1 MEDMERYHIGLD
13 IGTSS
18 VGWAVIG
25 DDFKIKRK
33 KGKNLIGVRL
43 FKEGDT
49 AAERRGFR
57 TQRRRLNRRKWRLK
71 LLEEI
76 FDPYMAEVDEYFFAR
91 LKESNLSPKDSN
103 KKYLGSLLFPDVSDS
118 NFYDKYP
125 TIYHLRRDLME
136 KDKKFDLREIY
147 LAIHHIVKYRGN
159 FLEKV
164 PAKNYKNS
172 GASIGFLLEE
182 VNSLYKDIIGDESVA
197 ILNSGKF
204 EDVEKIILDEETRN
218 LDKQKSVG
226 KLLVEDKKKKNIV
239 TAFSKAILGYKF
251 NIEDLLL
258 IKDSTLIESDKNKK
272 ITFNDENID
281 DIFNELS
288 HSLDDNQ
295 MDLLT
300 KTREIYF
307 KFKLNMIVPTGYT
320 LSESMIEKYEMHKA
334 HLKMYKKFIN
344 TLNAK
349 DRKILKNAYSDYINN
364 EKAKAANA
372 QENFYK
378 TVKKTIKDNNSD
390 TAKKII
396 GLIDE
401 GNFMPKQRTGENSV
415 IPHQIHQIELDRII
429 ENQAKYYPW
438 LAEENPVEKNRKFAK
453 YKLDELVTF
462 RVPYYVGPLVDKTES
477 NKNEKETK
485 FAWMVRKAKGT
496 ITPWNFENLVDRT
509 ESANRFIKRMTSKDT
524 YIIGEDVLPASS
536 LLYEKY
542 KVLNELNN
550 IKVNEK
556 KLDIEQKQ
564 DIYLNL
570 FTTAKNVTKKSLATY
585 LNCST
590 DSISGLSD
598 GEKFN
603 SSLSSYIDLKAILGN
618 IVDDCNKNENLEKI
632 IEYST
637 VFEDGNIYKE
647 KLSEISWLTD
657 EQIEKLSNIHFKGWG
672 RLSKK
677 LLTQI
682 TNENG
687 ERIIDALWNTSNNFM
702 QIINDESIQAK
713 LAEIN
718 SEYTDTDKYDL
729 EDILDKVYTS
739 PQNKKAI
746 RQVMKVVED
755 IEKAMKC
762 EPTSIAI
769 EFTREKRKSK
779 LTNTRYKKISETYE
793 EITDELISEYELG
806 KLQSELD
813 SKANNMRD
821 RYYLYF
827 MQLGRDMYTGEKINI
842 DELHQK
848 YDIDHILPQSFI
860 KDDSL
865 NNRVLTS
872 KGVNI
877 KEKSDKTAADLYA
890 AKMGDFWRKL
900 RKQGLMTEQKY
911 KNLLTRTDSIN
922 KYTKQSFIK
931 RQLVETSQVV
941 KLAANILQDKYS
953 NTKIIEVRARLN
965 SDLRKEYELIKNRE
979 VNDYHHAI
987 DGYLTT
993 FVGQYLY
1000 KVYPKLR
1007 SYFVYDDFKKLD
1019 SNYLKHMDKFNF
1031 IWKLEDKK
1039 AEDVYDNVNNEFIL
1053 NVPKMKDYIQKIYN
1067 YKYMLVSKEVTTESS
1082 AFYKETKY
1090 KAGGMNLIPIKQNKP
1105 INIYGGYKEKRNSY
1119 MMLVKIKKK
1128 KETIYKIVGIPRL
1141 LSDELDRLNTMSEK
1155 QLLLETIA
1163 RTSLSKTEQNFKII
1177 LDKVYYGQLVIDG
1190 NQKYTLGSVIY
1201 KHNAMQ
1207 LHLSKQSLDTL
1218 AVGKNKSREVSDEEL
1233 MAVYKEILLVVNKY
1247 FELYDISKF
1256 RQKLNNGLEIFKE
1269 LPIYNIYENNKIKK
1283 IGKFEVLNRILI
1295 GLHANAARADLSVLG
1310 FKDLGKLQVNGGI
1323 KLSPDAKL
1331 IYQSPTG
1338 IFSRAVRVKDLG

>member
-1 MEDMERYHIGLD
+1 MERYHIGLD

-18 VGWAVIG
+18 IGWAVIG

-49 AAERRGFR
+49 AAERRSFR

-103 KKYLGSLLFPDVSDS
+103 KKYLGSLLFPDISDS

-258 IKDSTLIESDKNKK
+258 IESDEKNKL
-272 ITFNDENID
+272 TFNDENID

-334 HLKMYKKFIN
+334 HLKMYKEFIN

-378 TVKKTIKDNNSD
+378 TIKKTIKDNNSD

-401 GNFMPKQRTGENSV
+401 GNFMPKQRTGENGV
-415 IPHQIHQIELDRII
+415 IPHQLHQIELDRII

-536 LLYEKY
+536 LLYEKF

-550 IKVNEK
+550 IKVNKK
-556 KLDIEQKQ
+556 KLDVEQKQ
-564 DIYLNL
+564 HVYLDL
-570 FTTAKNVTKKSLATY
+570 FTTRKNVTKDNLATS
-585 LNCST
+585 LNC
-590 DSISGLSD
+590 DVESITGLSD
-598 GEKFN
+598 NEKFN

-618 IVDDCNKNENLEKI
+618 AVDDCNKNKDLEKI

-637 VFEDGNIYKE
+637 IFEDGNIYKE

-687 ERIIDALWNTSNNFM
+687 ERIIDALWNTSNNFI
-702 QIINDESIQAK
+702 QIISDESIQAK

-718 SEYTDTDKYDL
+718 GEYADKSNL
-729 EDILDKVYTS
+729 EDILDEAYTS

-762 EPTSIAI
+762 KPTSIAI
-769 EFTREKRKSK
+769 EFTRRKGKSK

-793 EITDELISEYELG
+793 KITDELISEYELG
-806 KLQSELD
+806 KLQSKLD

-821 RYYLYF
+821 IYYLYF

-842 DELHQK
+842 DELHQY
-848 YDIDHILPQSFI
+848 YDIDHIFPRSFI
-860 KDDSL
+860 KDNSL
-865 NNRVLTS
+865 NNRVLTR
-872 KGVNI
+872 
-877 KEKSDKTAADLYA
+877 KEINNNEKADRTAADLYA
-890 AKMGDFWRKL
+890 VKMGDFWRKL
-900 RKQGLMTEQKY
+900 RKQGLITEKKY
-911 KNLLTRTDSIN
+911 KNLLTRTDSID

-941 KLAANILQDKYS
+941 KMAANILQDKYS

-987 DGYLTT
+987 DGYLTI
-993 FVGQYLY
+993 FIGQYLY
-1000 KVYPKLR
+1000 KTYPKLR

-1067 YKYMLVSKEVTTESS
+1067 YKYMLISKEVTTESG

-1177 LDKVYYGQLVIDG
+1177 LDKIYYGQLVIDG

-1207 LHLSKQSLDTL
+1207 LHLSKQALEIL
-1218 AVGKNKSREVSDEEL
+1218 AVGKTKSREVKDEEL
-1233 MAVYKEILLVVNKY
+1233 IAVYEEILLVVNKY

-1256 RQKLNNGLEIFKE
+1256 RQKLNDGLEIFKE

-1295 GLHANAARADLSVLG
+1295 GLHANVARADLSVLG

>member
-1 MEDMERYHIGLD
+1 MILKLRE
-13 IGTSS
+13 
-18 VGWAVIG
+18 
-25 DDFKIKRK
+25 K
-33 KGKNLIGVRL
+33 KGKNLIGTRL
-43 FKEGDT
+43 FKEGNT

-182 VNSLYKDIIGDESVA
+182 VNSLYKDIIGDESVV

-204 EDVEKIILDEETRN
+204 EDVEKIILDEENRN

-239 TAFSKAILGYKF
+239 TAFSKAIFGYKF

-258 IKDSTLIESDKNKK
+258 IENDEKNKL
-272 ITFNDENID
+272 TFNDENID

-288 HSLDDNQ
+288 HSLNDNQ

-334 HLKMYKKFIN
+334 HLKMYKEFIN
-344 TLNAK
+344 TLNTK

-401 GNFMPKQRTGENSV
+401 GNFMPKQRTGENGV
-415 IPHQIHQIELDRII
+415 IPHQLHQIELDRII

-536 LLYEKY
+536 LLYEKF

-550 IKVNEK
+550 IKVNKK
-556 KLDIEQKQ
+556 KLDVEQKQ
-564 DIYLNL
+564 HVYLDL
-570 FTTAKNVTKKSLATY
+570 FTTRKNVTKDNLATS
-585 LNCST
+585 LNC
-590 DSISGLSD
+590 DAGSITGLSD
-598 GEKFN
+598 NEKFN

-618 IVDDCNKNENLEKI
+618 AVDDCNKNEDLEKI

-637 VFEDGNIYKE
+637 IFEDGNIYKE

-687 ERIIDALWNTSNNFM
+687 ERIIDALWNTSNNFI
-702 QIINDESIQAK
+702 QIISDESIQAK

-718 SEYTDTDKYDL
+718 GEYADKSNL
-729 EDILDKVYTS
+729 EDILDEAYTS

-762 EPTSIAI
+762 KPTSIAI
-769 EFTREKRKSK
+769 EFTRRKGKSK
-779 LTNTRYKKISETYE
+779 LTNTRYKKISEAYE
-793 EITDELISEYELG
+793 KITDELISEYELG
-806 KLQSELD
+806 KLQSKLD

-821 RYYLYF
+821 IYYLYF

-842 DELHQK
+842 DELHQY
-848 YDIDHILPQSFI
+848 YDIDHIFPRSFI
-860 KDDSL
+860 KDNSL
-865 NNRVLTS
+865 NNRVLTR
-872 KGVNI
+872 
-877 KEKSDKTAADLYA
+877 KEINNNEKADRTAADLYA
-890 AKMGDFWRKL
+890 VKMGDFWRKL
-900 RKQGLMTEQKY
+900 RKQGLITEKKY
-911 KNLLTRTDSIN
+911 KNLLTRTDSID

-941 KLAANILQDKYS
+941 KMAANILQDKYS

-987 DGYLTT
+987 DGYLTI
-993 FVGQYLY
+993 FIGQYLY
-1000 KVYPKLR
+1000 KTYPKLR

-1067 YKYMLVSKEVTTESS
+1067 YKYMLVSKEVTTESG

-1207 LHLSKQSLDTL
+1207 LHLSKQALEIL
-1218 AVGKNKSREVSDEEL
+1218 AVGKTKSREVKDEEL
-1233 MAVYKEILLVVNKY
+1233 IAVYEEILLVVNKY

-1256 RQKLNNGLEIFKE
+1256 RQKLNDGLEIFKE

-1295 GLHANAARADLSVLG
+1295 GLHANAARVDLSVLG

>member
-1 MEDMERYHIGLD
+1 MERYHIGLD

-18 VGWAVIG
+18 IGWAVIG

-49 AAERRGFR
+49 AAERRSFR

-103 KKYLGSLLFPDVSDS
+103 KKYLGSLLFPDISDS

-258 IKDSTLIESDKNKK
+258 IESDEKNKL
-272 ITFNDENID
+272 TFNDENID

-334 HLKMYKKFIN
+334 HLKMYKEFIN

-378 TVKKTIKDNNSD
+378 TIKKTIKDNNSD

-401 GNFMPKQRTGENSV
+401 GNFMPKQRTGENGV
-415 IPHQIHQIELDRII
+415 IPHQLHQIELDRII

-536 LLYEKY
+536 LLYEKF

-550 IKVNEK
+550 IKVNKK
-556 KLDIEQKQ
+556 KLDVEQKQ
-564 DIYLNL
+564 HVYLDL
-570 FTTAKNVTKKSLATY
+570 FTTRKNVTKDNLATS
-585 LNCST
+585 LNC
-590 DSISGLSD
+590 DVESITGLSD
-598 GEKFN
+598 NEKFN

-618 IVDDCNKNENLEKI
+618 AVDDCNKNKDLEKI

-637 VFEDGNIYKE
+637 IFEDGNIYKE

-687 ERIIDALWNTSNNFM
+687 ERIIDALWNTSNNFI
-702 QIINDESIQAK
+702 QIISDESIQAK

-718 SEYTDTDKYDL
+718 GEYADKSNL
-729 EDILDKVYTS
+729 EDILDEAYTS

-762 EPTSIAI
+762 KPTSIAI
-769 EFTREKRKSK
+769 EFTRRKGKSK

-793 EITDELISEYELG
+793 KITDELISEYELG
-806 KLQSELD
+806 KLQSKLD

-821 RYYLYF
+821 IYYLYF

-842 DELHQK
+842 DELHQY
-848 YDIDHILPQSFI
+848 YDIDHIFPRSFI
-860 KDDSL
+860 KDNSL
-865 NNRVLTS
+865 NNRVLTR
-872 KGVNI
+872 
-877 KEKSDKTAADLYA
+877 KEINNNEKADRTAADLYA
-890 AKMGDFWRKL
+890 VKMGDFWRKL
-900 RKQGLMTEQKY
+900 RKQGLITEKKY
-911 KNLLTRTDSIN
+911 KNLLTRTDSID

-941 KLAANILQDKYS
+941 KMAANILQDKYS

-987 DGYLTT
+987 DGYLTI
-993 FVGQYLY
+993 FIGQYLY
-1000 KVYPKLR
+1000 KTYPKLR

-1067 YKYMLVSKEVTTESS
+1067 YKYMLISKEVTTESG

-1090 KAGGMNLIPIKQNKP
+1090 KAGGVNLIPIKQNKP

-1177 LDKVYYGQLVIDG
+1177 LDKIYYGQLVIDG

-1207 LHLSKQSLDTL
+1207 LHLSKQALEIL
-1218 AVGKNKSREVSDEEL
+1218 AVGKTKSREVKDEEL
-1233 MAVYKEILLVVNKY
+1233 IAVYEEILLVVNKY

-1256 RQKLNNGLEIFKE
+1256 RQKLNDGLEIFKE

-1338 IFSRAVRVKDLG
+1338 IFSRAVRVKDLGWLIFKNKK

>member
-18 VGWAVIG
+18 IGWAVIG

-334 HLKMYKKFIN
+334 HLKMYKEFIN

-390 TAKKII
+390 MAKKII

-401 GNFMPKQRTGENSV
+401 GNFMPKQRTGENGV
-415 IPHQIHQIELDRII
+415 IPHQLHQIELDRII

-536 LLYEKY
+536 LLYEKF

-550 IKVNEK
+550 IKVNKK
-556 KLDIEQKQ
+556 KLDVEQKQ
-564 DIYLNL
+564 HVYLDL
-570 FTTAKNVTKKSLATY
+570 FTTRKNVTKDNLATS
-585 LNCST
+585 LNC
-590 DSISGLSD
+590 DVESITGLSD
-598 GEKFN
+598 NEKFN

-618 IVDDCNKNENLEKI
+618 AVDDCNKNKDLEKI

-637 VFEDGNIYKE
+637 IFEDGNIYKE

-687 ERIIDALWNTSNNFM
+687 ERIIDALWNTSNNFI
-702 QIINDESIQAK
+702 QIISDESIQAK

-718 SEYTDTDKYDL
+718 GEYADKSNL
-729 EDILDKVYTS
+729 EDILDEAYTS

-762 EPTSIAI
+762 KPTSIAI
-769 EFTREKRKSK
+769 EFTRRKGKSK

-793 EITDELISEYELG
+793 KITDELISEYELG
-806 KLQSELD
+806 KLQSKLD

-821 RYYLYF
+821 IYYLYF

-842 DELHQK
+842 DELHQY
-848 YDIDHILPQSFI
+848 YDIDHIFPRSFI
-860 KDDSL
+860 KDNSL
-865 NNRVLTS
+865 NNRVLTR
-872 KGVNI
+872 
-877 KEKSDKTAADLYA
+877 KEINNNEKADRTAADLYA
-890 AKMGDFWRKL
+890 VKMGDFWRKL
-900 RKQGLMTEQKY
+900 RKQGLITEKKY
-911 KNLLTRTDSIN
+911 KNLLTRTDSID

-941 KLAANILQDKYS
+941 KMVANILQDKYS

-987 DGYLTT
+987 DGYLTI
-993 FVGQYLY
+993 FIGQYLY
-1000 KVYPKLR
+1000 KTYPKLR

-1067 YKYMLVSKEVTTESS
+1067 YKYMLISKEVTTESG

-1177 LDKVYYGQLVIDG
+1177 LDKIYYGQLVIDG

-1207 LHLSKQSLDTL
+1207 LHLSKQALEIL
-1218 AVGKNKSREVSDEEL
+1218 AVWKTKSREVKDEEL
-1233 MAVYKEILLVVNKY
+1233 IAVYEEILLVVNKY

-1256 RQKLNNGLEIFKE
+1256 RQKLNDGLEIFKE

>member
-1 MEDMERYHIGLD
+1 MERYHIGLD

-18 VGWAVIG
+18 IGWAVIG

-49 AAERRGFR
+49 AAERRSFR

-103 KKYLGSLLFPDVSDS
+103 KKYLGSLLFPDISDS

-258 IKDSTLIESDKNKK
+258 IESDEKNKL
-272 ITFNDENID
+272 TFNDENID

-334 HLKMYKKFIN
+334 HLKMYKEFIN

-378 TVKKTIKDNNSD
+378 TIKKTIKDNNSD

-401 GNFMPKQRTGENSV
+401 GNFMPKQRTGENGV
-415 IPHQIHQIELDRII
+415 IPHQLHQIELDRII

-536 LLYEKY
+536 LLYEKF

-550 IKVNEK
+550 IKVNKK
-556 KLDIEQKQ
+556 KLDVEQKQ
-564 DIYLNL
+564 HVYLDL
-570 FTTAKNVTKKSLATY
+570 FTTRKNVTKDNLATS
-585 LNCST
+585 LNC
-590 DSISGLSD
+590 DVESITGLSD
-598 GEKFN
+598 NEKFN

-618 IVDDCNKNENLEKI
+618 AVDDCNKNKDLEKI

-637 VFEDGNIYKE
+637 IFEDGNIYKE

-687 ERIIDALWNTSNNFM
+687 ERIIDALWNTSNNFI
-702 QIINDESIQAK
+702 QIISDESIQAK

-718 SEYTDTDKYDL
+718 GEYADKSNL
-729 EDILDKVYTS
+729 EDILDEAYTS

-762 EPTSIAI
+762 KPTSIAI
-769 EFTREKRKSK
+769 EFTRRKGKSK

-793 EITDELISEYELG
+793 KITDELISEYELG
-806 KLQSELD
+806 KLQSKLD

-821 RYYLYF
+821 IYYLYF

-842 DELHQK
+842 DELHQY
-848 YDIDHILPQSFI
+848 YDIDHIFPRSFI
-860 KDDSL
+860 KDNSL
-865 NNRVLTS
+865 NNRVLTR
-872 KGVNI
+872 
-877 KEKSDKTAADLYA
+877 KEINNNEKADRTAADLYA
-890 AKMGDFWRKL
+890 VKMGDFWRKL
-900 RKQGLMTEQKY
+900 RKQGLITEKKY
-911 KNLLTRTDSIN
+911 KNLLTRTDSID

-941 KLAANILQDKYS
+941 KMAANILQDKYS

-965 SDLRKEYELIKNRE
+965 SDLRKEYELIKNRK

-987 DGYLTT
+987 DGYLTI
-993 FVGQYLY
+993 FIGQYLY
-1000 KVYPKLR
+1000 KTYPKLR

-1067 YKYMLVSKEVTTESS
+1067 YKYMLISKEVTTESG

-1177 LDKVYYGQLVIDG
+1177 LDKIYYGQLVIDG

-1207 LHLSKQSLDTL
+1207 LHLSKQALEIL
-1218 AVGKNKSREVSDEEL
+1218 AVGKTKSREVKDEEL
-1233 MAVYKEILLVVNKY
+1233 IAVYEEILLVVNKY

-1256 RQKLNNGLEIFKE
+1256 RQKLNDGLEIFKE

>member
-1 MEDMERYHIGLD
+1 MERYHIGLD

-18 VGWAVIG
+18 IGWAVIG

-49 AAERRGFR
+49 AAERRSFR

-103 KKYLGSLLFPDVSDS
+103 KKYLGSLLFPDISDS

-258 IKDSTLIESDKNKK
+258 IESDEKNKL
-272 ITFNDENID
+272 TFNDENID

-334 HLKMYKKFIN
+334 HLKMYKEFIN

-378 TVKKTIKDNNSD
+378 TIKKTIKDNNSD

-401 GNFMPKQRTGENSV
+401 GNFMLKQRTGENGV
-415 IPHQIHQIELDRII
+415 IPHQLHQIELDRII

-536 LLYEKY
+536 LLYEKF

-550 IKVNEK
+550 IKVNKK
-556 KLDIEQKQ
+556 KLDVEQKQ
-564 DIYLNL
+564 HVYLDL
-570 FTTAKNVTKKSLATY
+570 FTTRKNVTKDNLATS
-585 LNCST
+585 LNC
-590 DSISGLSD
+590 DVESITGLSD
-598 GEKFN
+598 NEKFN

-618 IVDDCNKNENLEKI
+618 AVDDCNKNKDLEKI

-637 VFEDGNIYKE
+637 IFEDGNIYKE

-687 ERIIDALWNTSNNFM
+687 ERIIDALWNTSNNFI
-702 QIINDESIQAK
+702 QIISDESIQVK

-718 SEYTDTDKYDL
+718 GEYADKSNL
-729 EDILDKVYTS
+729 EDILDEAYTS

-762 EPTSIAI
+762 KPTSIAI
-769 EFTREKRKSK
+769 EFTRRKGKSK

-793 EITDELISEYELG
+793 KITDELISEYELG
-806 KLQSELD
+806 KLQSKLD

-821 RYYLYF
+821 IYYLYF

-842 DELHQK
+842 DELHQY
-848 YDIDHILPQSFI
+848 YDIDHIFPRSFI
-860 KDDSL
+860 KDNSL
-865 NNRVLTS
+865 NNRVLTR
-872 KGVNI
+872 
-877 KEKSDKTAADLYA
+877 KEINNNEKADRTAADLYA
-890 AKMGDFWRKL
+890 VKMGDFWRKL
-900 RKQGLMTEQKY
+900 RKQGLITEKKY
-911 KNLLTRTDSIN
+911 KNLLTRTDSID

-941 KLAANILQDKYS
+941 KMAANILQDKYS

-987 DGYLTT
+987 DGYLTI
-993 FVGQYLY
+993 FIGQYLY
-1000 KVYPKLR
+1000 KTYPKLR

-1067 YKYMLVSKEVTTESS
+1067 YKYMLISKEVTTESG

-1177 LDKVYYGQLVIDG
+1177 LDKIYYGQLVIDG

-1207 LHLSKQSLDTL
+1207 LHLSKQALEIL
-1218 AVGKNKSREVSDEEL
+1218 AVGKTKSREVKDEEL
-1233 MAVYKEILLVVNKY
+1233 IAVYEEILLVVNKY

-1256 RQKLNNGLEIFKE
+1256 RQKLNDGLEIFKE

>member
-1 MEDMERYHIGLD
+1 MERYHIGLD

-18 VGWAVIG
+18 IGWAVIG

-33 KGKNLIGVRL
+33 KGKNLIGTRL
-43 FKEGDT
+43 FKEGNT

-182 VNSLYKDIIGDESVA
+182 VNSLYKDIIGDESVV

-204 EDVEKIILDEETRN
+204 EDVEKIILDEENRN

-239 TAFSKAILGYKF
+239 TAFSKAIFGYKF

-258 IKDSTLIESDKNKK
+258 IENDEKNKL
-272 ITFNDENID
+272 TFNDENID

-288 HSLDDNQ
+288 HSLNDNQ

-334 HLKMYKKFIN
+334 HLKMYKEFIN
-344 TLNAK
+344 TLNTK

-401 GNFMPKQRTGENSV
+401 GNFMPKQRTGENGV
-415 IPHQIHQIELDRII
+415 IPHQLHQIELDRII

-536 LLYEKY
+536 LLYEKF

-550 IKVNEK
+550 IKVNKK
-556 KLDIEQKQ
+556 KLDVEQKQ
-564 DIYLNL
+564 HVYLDL
-570 FTTAKNVTKKSLATY
+570 FTTRKNVTKDNLATS
-585 LNCST
+585 LNC
-590 DSISGLSD
+590 DAGSITGLSD
-598 GEKFN
+598 NEKFN

-618 IVDDCNKNENLEKI
+618 AVDDCNKNEDLEKI

-637 VFEDGNIYKE
+637 IFEDGNIYKE

-657 EQIEKLSNIHFKGWG
+657 EQIENLSNIHFKGWG

-687 ERIIDALWNTSNNFM
+687 ERIIDALWNTSNNFI
-702 QIINDESIQAK
+702 QIISDESIQAK

-718 SEYTDTDKYDL
+718 GEYADKSNL
-729 EDILDKVYTS
+729 EDILDEAYTS

-762 EPTSIAI
+762 KPTSIAI
-769 EFTREKRKSK
+769 EFTRRKGKSK
-779 LTNTRYKKISETYE
+779 LTNTRYKKISEAYE
-793 EITDELISEYELG
+793 KITDELISEYELG
-806 KLQSELD
+806 KLQSKLD

-821 RYYLYF
+821 IYYLYF

-842 DELHQK
+842 DELHQY
-848 YDIDHILPQSFI
+848 YDIDHIFPRSFI
-860 KDDSL
+860 KDNSL
-865 NNRVLTS
+865 NNRVLTR
-872 KGVNI
+872 
-877 KEKSDKTAADLYA
+877 KEINNNEKADRTAADLYA
-890 AKMGDFWRKL
+890 VKMGDFWRKL
-900 RKQGLMTEQKY
+900 RKQGLITEKKY
-911 KNLLTRTDSIN
+911 KNLLTRTDSID

-941 KLAANILQDKYS
+941 KMAANILQDKYS

-987 DGYLTT
+987 DGYLTI
-993 FVGQYLY
+993 FIGQYLY
-1000 KVYPKLR
+1000 KTYPKLR

-1067 YKYMLVSKEVTTESS
+1067 YKYMLVSKEVTTESG

-1207 LHLSKQSLDTL
+1207 LHLSKQALEIL
-1218 AVGKNKSREVSDEEL
+1218 AVGKTKSREVKDEEL
-1233 MAVYKEILLVVNKY
+1233 IAVYEEILLVVNKY

-1256 RQKLNNGLEIFKE
+1256 RQKLNDGLEIFKE

-1295 GLHANAARADLSVLG
+1295 GLHANAARVDLSVLG

>member
-18 VGWAVIG
+18 IGWAVIG

-49 AAERRGFR
+49 AAERRSFR

-103 KKYLGSLLFPDVSDS
+103 KKYLGSLLFPDISDS

-258 IKDSTLIESDKNKK
+258 IESDEKNKL
-272 ITFNDENID
+272 TFNDENID

-334 HLKMYKKFIN
+334 HLKMYKEFIN

-378 TVKKTIKDNNSD
+378 TIKKTIKDNNSD

-401 GNFMPKQRTGENSV
+401 GNFMPKQRTGENGV
-415 IPHQIHQIELDRII
+415 IPHQLHQIELDRII

-536 LLYEKY
+536 LLYEKF

-550 IKVNEK
+550 IKVNKK
-556 KLDIEQKQ
+556 KLDVEQKQ
-564 DIYLNL
+564 HVYLDL
-570 FTTAKNVTKKSLATY
+570 FTTRKNVTKDNLATS
-585 LNCST
+585 LNC
-590 DSISGLSD
+590 DVESITGLSD
-598 GEKFN
+598 NEKFN

-618 IVDDCNKNENLEKI
+618 AVDDCNKNKDLEKI

-637 VFEDGNIYKE
+637 IFEDGNIYKE

-687 ERIIDALWNTSNNFM
+687 ERIIDALWNTSNNFI
-702 QIINDESIQAK
+702 QIISDESIQAK

-718 SEYTDTDKYDL
+718 GEYADKSNL
-729 EDILDKVYTS
+729 EDILDEAYTS

-762 EPTSIAI
+762 KPTSIAI
-769 EFTREKRKSK
+769 EFTRRKGKSK

-793 EITDELISEYELG
+793 KITDELISEYELG
-806 KLQSELD
+806 KLQSKLD

-821 RYYLYF
+821 IYYLYF

-842 DELHQK
+842 DELHQY
-848 YDIDHILPQSFI
+848 YDIDHIFPRSFI
-860 KDDSL
+860 KDNSL
-865 NNRVLTS
+865 NNRVLTR
-872 KGVNI
+872 
-877 KEKSDKTAADLYA
+877 KEINNNEKADRTAADLYA
-890 AKMGDFWRKL
+890 VKMGDFWRKL
-900 RKQGLMTEQKY
+900 RKQGLITEKKY
-911 KNLLTRTDSIN
+911 KNLLTRTDSID

-941 KLAANILQDKYS
+941 KMAANILQDKYS

-987 DGYLTT
+987 DGYLTI
-993 FVGQYLY
+993 FIGQYLY
-1000 KVYPKLR
+1000 KTYPKLR

-1067 YKYMLVSKEVTTESS
+1067 YKYMLISKEVTTESG

-1177 LDKVYYGQLVIDG
+1177 LDKIYYGQLVIDG

-1207 LHLSKQSLDTL
+1207 LHLSKQALEIL
-1218 AVGKNKSREVSDEEL
+1218 AVGKTKSREVKDE
-1233 MAVYKEILLVVNKY
+1233 
-1247 FELYDISKF
+1247 
-1256 RQKLNNGLEIFKE
+1256 G
-1269 LPIYNIYENNKIKK
+1269 
-1283 IGKFEVLNRILI
+1283 
-1295 GLHANAARADLSVLG
+1295 
-1310 FKDLGKLQVNGGI
+1310 
-1323 KLSPDAKL
+1323 
-1331 IYQSPTG
+1331 
-1338 IFSRAVRVKDLG
+1338 

>member
-18 VGWAVIG
+18 IGWAVIG

-33 KGKNLIGVRL
+33 KGKNLIGTRL
-43 FKEGDT
+43 FKEGNT

-182 VNSLYKDIIGDESVA
+182 VNSLYKDIIGDESVV

-204 EDVEKIILDEETRN
+204 EDVEKIILDEENRN

-239 TAFSKAILGYKF
+239 TAFSKAIFGYKF

-258 IKDSTLIESDKNKK
+258 IENDEKNKL
-272 ITFNDENID
+272 TFNDENID

-288 HSLDDNQ
+288 HSLNDNQ

-334 HLKMYKKFIN
+334 HLKMYKEFIN
-344 TLNAK
+344 TLNTK

-401 GNFMPKQRTGENSV
+401 GNFMPKQRTGENGV
-415 IPHQIHQIELDRII
+415 IPHQLHQIELDRII

-536 LLYEKY
+536 LLYEKF

-550 IKVNEK
+550 IKVNKK
-556 KLDIEQKQ
+556 KLDVEQKQ
-564 DIYLNL
+564 HVYLDL
-570 FTTAKNVTKKSLATY
+570 FTTRKNVTKDNLATS
-585 LNCST
+585 LNC
-590 DSISGLSD
+590 DAGSITGLSD
-598 GEKFN
+598 NEKFN

-618 IVDDCNKNENLEKI
+618 AVDDCNKNEDLEKI

-637 VFEDGNIYKE
+637 IFEDGNIYKE

-687 ERIIDALWNTSNNFM
+687 ERIIDALWNTSNNFI
-702 QIINDESIQAK
+702 QIISDESIQAK

-718 SEYTDTDKYDL
+718 GEYADKSNL
-729 EDILDKVYTS
+729 EDILDEAYTS

-762 EPTSIAI
+762 KPTSIAI
-769 EFTREKRKSK
+769 EFTRRKGKSK
-779 LTNTRYKKISETYE
+779 LTNTRYKKISEAYE
-793 EITDELISEYELG
+793 KITDELISEYELG
-806 KLQSELD
+806 KLQSKLD

-821 RYYLYF
+821 IYYLYF

-842 DELHQK
+842 DELHQY
-848 YDIDHILPQSFI
+848 YDIDHIFPRSFI
-860 KDDSL
+860 KDNSL
-865 NNRVLTS
+865 NNRVLTR
-872 KGVNI
+872 KKINNN
-877 KEKSDKTAADLYA
+877 EKADRTAADLYA
-890 AKMGDFWRKL
+890 VKMGDFWRKL
-900 RKQGLMTEQKY
+900 RKQGLITEKKY
-911 KNLLTRTDSIN
+911 KNLLTRTDSID

-941 KLAANILQDKYS
+941 KMAANILQDKYS

-987 DGYLTT
+987 DGYLTI
-993 FVGQYLY
+993 FIGQYLY
-1000 KVYPKLR
+1000 KTYPKLR

-1067 YKYMLVSKEVTTESS
+1067 YKYMLVSKEVTTESG

-1207 LHLSKQSLDTL
+1207 LHLSKQALEIL
-1218 AVGKNKSREVSDEEL
+1218 AVGKTKSREVKDEEL
-1233 MAVYKEILLVVNKY
+1233 IAVYEEILLVVNKY

-1256 RQKLNNGLEIFKE
+1256 RQKLNDGLEIFKE

-1295 GLHANAARADLSVLG
+1295 GLHANAARVDLSVLG

>member
-1 MEDMERYHIGLD
+1 MERYHIGLD

-18 VGWAVIG
+18 IGWAVIG

-49 AAERRGFR
+49 AAERRSFR

-103 KKYLGSLLFPDVSDS
+103 KKYLGSLLFPDISDS

-258 IKDSTLIESDKNKK
+258 IESDEKNKL
-272 ITFNDENID
+272 TFNDENID

-334 HLKMYKKFIN
+334 HLKMYKEFIN

-378 TVKKTIKDNNSD
+378 TIKKTIKDNNSD

-401 GNFMPKQRTGENSV
+401 GNFMPKQRTGENGV
-415 IPHQIHQIELDRII
+415 IPHQLHQIELDRII

-536 LLYEKY
+536 LLYEKF

-550 IKVNEK
+550 IKVNKK
-556 KLDIEQKQ
+556 KLDVEQKQ
-564 DIYLNL
+564 HVYLDL
-570 FTTAKNVTKKSLATY
+570 FTTRKNVTKDNLATS
-585 LNCST
+585 LNC
-590 DSISGLSD
+590 DVESITGLSD
-598 GEKFN
+598 NEKFN
-603 SSLSSYIDLKAILGN
+603 SSLSSYIDLKVILGN
-618 IVDDCNKNENLEKI
+618 AVDDCNKNKDLEKI

-637 VFEDGNIYKE
+637 IFEDGNIYKE

-687 ERIIDALWNTSNNFM
+687 ERIIDALWNTSNNFI
-702 QIINDESIQAK
+702 QIISDESIQAK

-718 SEYTDTDKYDL
+718 GEYADKSNL
-729 EDILDKVYTS
+729 EDILDEAYTS

-762 EPTSIAI
+762 KPTSIAI
-769 EFTREKRKSK
+769 EFTRRKGKSK

-793 EITDELISEYELG
+793 KITDELISEYELG
-806 KLQSELD
+806 KLQSKLD

-821 RYYLYF
+821 IYYLYF

-842 DELHQK
+842 DELHQY
-848 YDIDHILPQSFI
+848 YDIDHIFPRSFI
-860 KDDSL
+860 KDNSL
-865 NNRVLTS
+865 NNRVLTR
-872 KGVNI
+872 
-877 KEKSDKTAADLYA
+877 KEINNNEKADRTAADLYA
-890 AKMGDFWRKL
+890 VKMGDFWRKL
-900 RKQGLMTEQKY
+900 RKQGLITEKKY
-911 KNLLTRTDSIN
+911 KNLLTRTDSID

-941 KLAANILQDKYS
+941 KMAANILQDKYS

-987 DGYLTT
+987 DGYLTI
-993 FVGQYLY
+993 FIGQYLY
-1000 KVYPKLR
+1000 KTYPKLR

-1067 YKYMLVSKEVTTESS
+1067 YKYMLISKEVTTESG

-1177 LDKVYYGQLVIDG
+1177 LDKIYYGQLVIDG

-1207 LHLSKQSLDTL
+1207 LHLSKQALEIL
-1218 AVGKNKSREVSDEEL
+1218 AVGKTKSREVKDEEL
-1233 MAVYKEILLVVNKY
+1233 IAVYEEILLVVNKY

-1256 RQKLNNGLEIFKE
+1256 RQKLNDGLEIFKE

>member
-1 MEDMERYHIGLD
+1 MERYHIGLD

-18 VGWAVIG
+18 IGWAVIG

-49 AAERRGFR
+49 AAERRSFR

-103 KKYLGSLLFPDVSDS
+103 KKYLGSLLFPDISDS

-258 IKDSTLIESDKNKK
+258 IESDEKNKL
-272 ITFNDENID
+272 TFNDENID

-334 HLKMYKKFIN
+334 HLKMYKEFIN

-378 TVKKTIKDNNSD
+378 TIKKTIKDNNSD

-401 GNFMPKQRTGENSV
+401 GNFMPKQRTGENGV
-415 IPHQIHQIELDRII
+415 IPHQLHQIELDRII

-536 LLYEKY
+536 LLYEKF

-550 IKVNEK
+550 IKVNKK
-556 KLDIEQKQ
+556 KLDVEQKQ
-564 DIYLNL
+564 HVYLDL
-570 FTTAKNVTKKSLATY
+570 FTTRKNVTKDNLATS
-585 LNCST
+585 LNC
-590 DSISGLSD
+590 DVESITGLSD
-598 GEKFN
+598 NEKFN

-618 IVDDCNKNENLEKI
+618 AVDDCNKNKDLEKI

-637 VFEDGNIYKE
+637 IFEDGNIYKE

-687 ERIIDALWNTSNNFM
+687 ERIIDALWNTSNNFI
-702 QIINDESIQAK
+702 QIISDESIQAK

-718 SEYTDTDKYDL
+718 GEYADKSNL
-729 EDILDKVYTS
+729 EDILDEAYTS

-762 EPTSIAI
+762 KPTSIAI
-769 EFTREKRKSK
+769 EFTRRKGKSK

-793 EITDELISEYELG
+793 KITDELISEYELG
-806 KLQSELD
+806 KLQSKLD

-821 RYYLYF
+821 IYYLYF

-842 DELHQK
+842 DELHQY
-848 YDIDHILPQSFI
+848 YDIDHIFPRSFI
-860 KDDSL
+860 KDNSL
-865 NNRVLTS
+865 NNRVLTR
-872 KGVNI
+872 
-877 KEKSDKTAADLYA
+877 KEINNNEKADRTAADLYA
-890 AKMGDFWRKL
+890 VKMGDFWRKL
-900 RKQGLMTEQKY
+900 RKQGLITEKKY
-911 KNLLTRTDSIN
+911 KNLLTRTDSID

-941 KLAANILQDKYS
+941 KMAANILQDKYS

-987 DGYLTT
+987 DGYLTI
-993 FVGQYLY
+993 FIGQYLY
-1000 KVYPKLR
+1000 KTYPKLR

-1067 YKYMLVSKEVTTESS
+1067 YKYMLISKEVTTESG

-1105 INIYGGYKEKRNSY
+1105 INIYGGYEEKRNSY

-1177 LDKVYYGQLVIDG
+1177 LDKIYYGQLVIDG

-1207 LHLSKQSLDTL
+1207 LHLSKQALEIL
-1218 AVGKNKSREVSDEEL
+1218 AVGKTKSREVKDEEL
-1233 MAVYKEILLVVNKY
+1233 IAVYEEILLVVNKY

-1256 RQKLNNGLEIFKE
+1256 RQKLNDGLEIFKE

>member
-1 MEDMERYHIGLD
+1 MERYHIGLD

-18 VGWAVIG
+18 IGWAVIG

-49 AAERRGFR
+49 AAERRSFR

-103 KKYLGSLLFPDVSDS
+103 KKYLGSLLFPDISDS

-258 IKDSTLIESDKNKK
+258 IESDEKNKL
-272 ITFNDENID
+272 TFNDENID

-334 HLKMYKKFIN
+334 HLKMYKEFIN

-378 TVKKTIKDNNSD
+378 TIKKTIKDNNSD

-401 GNFMPKQRTGENSV
+401 GNFMPKQRTGENGV
-415 IPHQIHQIELDRII
+415 IPHQLHQIELDRII

-438 LAEENPVEKNRKFAK
+438 LAEENPVEKNREFAK

-536 LLYEKY
+536 LLYEKF

-550 IKVNEK
+550 IKVNKK
-556 KLDIEQKQ
+556 KLDVEQKQ
-564 DIYLNL
+564 HVYLDL
-570 FTTAKNVTKKSLATY
+570 FTTRKNVTKDNLATS
-585 LNCST
+585 LNC
-590 DSISGLSD
+590 DVESITGLSD
-598 GEKFN
+598 NEKFN

-618 IVDDCNKNENLEKI
+618 AVDDCNKNKDLEKI

-637 VFEDGNIYKE
+637 IFEDGNIYKE

-687 ERIIDALWNTSNNFM
+687 ERIIDALWNTSNNFI
-702 QIINDESIQAK
+702 QIISDESIQAK

-718 SEYTDTDKYDL
+718 GEYADKSNL
-729 EDILDKVYTS
+729 EDILDEAYTS

-762 EPTSIAI
+762 KPTSIAI
-769 EFTREKRKSK
+769 EFTRRKGKSK

-793 EITDELISEYELG
+793 KITDELISEYELG
-806 KLQSELD
+806 KLQSKLD

-821 RYYLYF
+821 IYYLYF

-842 DELHQK
+842 DELHQY
-848 YDIDHILPQSFI
+848 YDIDHIFPRSFI
-860 KDDSL
+860 KDNSL
-865 NNRVLTS
+865 NNRVLTR
-872 KGVNI
+872 
-877 KEKSDKTAADLYA
+877 KEINNNEKADRTAADLYA
-890 AKMGDFWRKL
+890 VKMGDFWRKL
-900 RKQGLMTEQKY
+900 RKQGLITEKKY
-911 KNLLTRTDSIN
+911 KNLLTRTDSID

-941 KLAANILQDKYS
+941 KMAANILQDKYS

-987 DGYLTT
+987 DGYLTI
-993 FVGQYLY
+993 FIGQYLY
-1000 KVYPKLR
+1000 KTYPKLR

-1067 YKYMLVSKEVTTESS
+1067 YKYMLISKEVTTESG

-1177 LDKVYYGQLVIDG
+1177 LDKIYYGQLVIDG

-1207 LHLSKQSLDTL
+1207 LHLSKQALEIL
-1218 AVGKNKSREVSDEEL
+1218 AVGKTKSREVKDEEL
-1233 MAVYKEILLVVNKY
+1233 IAVYEEILLVVNKY

-1256 RQKLNNGLEIFKE
+1256 RQKLNDGLEIFKE

>member
-18 VGWAVIG
+18 IGWAVIG
-25 DDFKIKRK
+25 DNFKIKRK
-33 KGKNLIGVRL
+33 KGKNLIGTRL
-43 FKEGDT
+43 FNEGAT

-91 LKESNLSPKDSN
+91 LKSSNLSPKDSN

-182 VNSLYKDIIGDESVA
+182 VNSLYKDIIGDESIA
-197 ILNSGKF
+197 ILNSEKF

-239 TAFSKAILGYKF
+239 TAFSKAIFGYKF

-258 IKDSTLIESDKNKK
+258 IENDEKNKL
-272 ITFNDENID
+272 TFNDENID

-288 HSLDDNQ
+288 HSLDDKQ

-334 HLKMYKKFIN
+334 HLKMYKEFIN
-344 TLNAK
+344 TLNTK
-349 DRKILKNAYSDYINN
+349 DRKILKNAYSDYINT

-378 TVKKTIKDNNSD
+378 TVKKIIKDNNSD

-396 GLIDE
+396 VLIDE
-401 GNFMPKQRTGENSV
+401 GNFMPKQRTGENGV
-415 IPHQIHQIELDRII
+415 IPHQLHQIELDRII

-438 LAEENPVEKNRKFAK
+438 LAEANPVEKNRKFAK

-462 RVPYYVGPLVDKTES
+462 RVPYYVGPLIDKTES

-550 IKVNEK
+550 IKVNKK
-556 KLDIEQKQ
+556 KLDVEQKQ
-564 DIYLNL
+564 HVYLDL
-570 FTTAKNVTKKSLATY
+570 FTTRKNVTKDDLATS
-585 LNCST
+585 LNCDVESITGLT
-590 DSISGLSD
+590 DNK
-598 GEKFN
+598 KFN

-618 IVDDCNKNENLEKI
+618 IVDDYSKNEDLEKI

-637 VFEDGNIYKE
+637 IFEDGNIYKE

-677 LLTQI
+677 LLIQI
-682 TNENG
+682 TNDNG

-702 QIINDESIQAK
+702 QIISDESIQAK

-718 SEYTDTDKYDL
+718 GKYAGKSDL
-729 EDILDKVYTS
+729 EDILSEAYTS

-755 IEKAMKC
+755 IEKAMQC
-762 EPTSIAI
+762 EPTSISI
-769 EFTREKRKSK
+769 EFTRKKQKSR
-779 LTNTRYKKISETYE
+779 LTNTRYKKISDVYE
-793 EITDELISEYELG
+793 KIADEVISEYELR

-813 SKANNMRD
+813 SNANNMRD

-842 DELHQK
+842 DELHQR

-860 KDDSL
+860 KDDSI
-865 NNRVLTS
+865 NNRVLTR
-872 KGVNI
+872 KDVNN

-890 AKMGDFWRKL
+890 VEMSDFWRKL
-900 RKQGLMTEQKY
+900 RKQGLITEQKY
-911 KNLLTRTDSIN
+911 KNLLTKSDSID
-922 KYTKQSFIK
+922 KYAKKGFIK

-941 KLAANILQDKYS
+941 KLVANILQDKYS
-953 NTKIIEVRARLN
+953 DTKIIEVRAKLN
-965 SDLRKEYELIKNRE
+965 SNLREEYKLIKNRA

-993 FVGQYLY
+993 FIGQYLY
-1000 KVYPKLR
+1000 KTYPKLR
-1007 SYFVYDDFKKLD
+1007 SYFVYNDFKKLD
-1019 SNYLKHMDKFNF
+1019 SNYLKHMKKFNF
-1031 IWKLEDKK
+1031 LWQLQDDKTI
-1039 AEDVYDNVNNEFIL
+1039 DIYDNVNNEFVL
-1053 NVPKMKDYIQKIYN
+1053 NVPEMKKYIQKIYN
-1067 YKYMLVSKEVTTESS
+1067 YKYMLVSKEVTTKND

-1090 KAGGMNLIPIKQNKP
+1090 KAGGTNLIPIKQNKP
-1105 INIYGGYKEKRNSY
+1105 VNVYGGYKEKRNSY

-1128 KETIYKIVGIPRL
+1128 KENIYKIVGVPRL
-1141 LSDELDRLNTMSEK
+1141 LSDELDRLNDMGEK
-1155 QLLLETIA
+1155 RLLLEKIA
-1163 RTSLSKTEQNFKII
+1163 RKNLSKTEQNFKII
-1177 LDKVYYGQLVIDG
+1177 LDKIYYGQLIIDG
-1190 NQKYTLGSVIY
+1190 NQKYTLGSVMY

-1207 LHLSKQSLDTL
+1207 LHLSKQALEIL
-1218 AVGKNKSREVSDEEL
+1218 AVGKTKSREVSNEEL
-1233 MAVYKEILLVVNKY
+1233 IMVYEEILLVVNKY

-1256 RQKLNNGLEIFKE
+1256 RQKLNNGLELFKE

-1283 IGKFEVLNRILI
+1283 IGKLEVLDRILI
-1295 GLHANAARADLSVLG
+1295 GLHANAMRTDLSVLG
-1310 FKDLGKLQVNGGI
+1310 FKDLGKLQVKGGI

-1331 IYQSPTG
+1331 VYQSPTG
-1338 IFSRAVRVKDLG
+1338 IFSRVVKVKDLG

>member
-18 VGWAVIG
+18 IGWAVIG

-49 AAERRGFR
+49 AAERRSFR

-103 KKYLGSLLFPDVSDS
+103 KKYLGSLLFPDISDS

-258 IKDSTLIESDKNKK
+258 IESDEKNKL
-272 ITFNDENID
+272 TFNDENID

-334 HLKMYKKFIN
+334 HLKMYKEFIN

-378 TVKKTIKDNNSD
+378 TIKKTIKDNNSD

-401 GNFMPKQRTGENSV
+401 GNFMPKQRTGENGV
-415 IPHQIHQIELDRII
+415 IPHQLHQIELDRII

-536 LLYEKY
+536 LLYEKF

-550 IKVNEK
+550 IKVNKK
-556 KLDIEQKQ
+556 KLDVEQKQ
-564 DIYLNL
+564 HVYLDL
-570 FTTAKNVTKKSLATY
+570 FTTRKNVTKDNLATS
-585 LNCST
+585 LNC
-590 DSISGLSD
+590 DVESITGLSD
-598 GEKFN
+598 NEKFN

-618 IVDDCNKNENLEKI
+618 AVDDCNKNKDLEKI

-637 VFEDGNIYKE
+637 IFEDGNIYKE

-687 ERIIDALWNTSNNFM
+687 ERIIDALWNTSNNFI
-702 QIINDESIQAK
+702 QIISDESIQAK

-718 SEYTDTDKYDL
+718 GEYADKSNL
-729 EDILDKVYTS
+729 EDILDEAYTS

-762 EPTSIAI
+762 KPTSIAI
-769 EFTREKRKSK
+769 EFTRRKGKSK

-793 EITDELISEYELG
+793 KITDELISEYELG
-806 KLQSELD
+806 KLQSKLD

-821 RYYLYF
+821 IYYLYF

-842 DELHQK
+842 DELHQY
-848 YDIDHILPQSFI
+848 YDIDHIFPRSFI
-860 KDDSL
+860 KDNSL
-865 NNRVLTS
+865 NNRVLTR
-872 KGVNI
+872 
-877 KEKSDKTAADLYA
+877 KEINNNEKADRTAADLYA
-890 AKMGDFWRKL
+890 VKMGDFWRKL
-900 RKQGLMTEQKY
+900 RKQGLITEKKY
-911 KNLLTRTDSIN
+911 KNLLTRTDSID

-941 KLAANILQDKYS
+941 KMAANILQDKYS

-987 DGYLTT
+987 DGYLTI
-993 FVGQYLY
+993 FIGQYLY
-1000 KVYPKLR
+1000 KTYPKLR

-1067 YKYMLVSKEVTTESS
+1067 YKYMLISKEVTTESG

-1177 LDKVYYGQLVIDG
+1177 LDKIYYGQLVIDE

-1207 LHLSKQSLDTL
+1207 LHLSKQALEIL
-1218 AVGKNKSREVSDEEL
+1218 AVGKTKSREVKDEEL
-1233 MAVYKEILLVVNKY
+1233 IAVYEEILLVVNKY

-1256 RQKLNNGLEIFKE
+1256 RQKLNDGLEIFKE

>member
-18 VGWAVIG
+18 IGWAVIG

-33 KGKNLIGVRL
+33 KGKNLIGTRL
-43 FKEGDT
+43 FKEGNT

-182 VNSLYKDIIGDESVA
+182 VNSLYKDIIGDESVV

-204 EDVEKIILDEETRN
+204 EDVEKIILDEENRN

-239 TAFSKAILGYKF
+239 TAFSKAIFGYKF

-258 IKDSTLIESDKNKK
+258 IENDEKNKL
-272 ITFNDENID
+272 TFNDENID

-288 HSLDDNQ
+288 HPLNDNQ

-334 HLKMYKKFIN
+334 HLKMYKEFIN
-344 TLNAK
+344 TLNTK

-401 GNFMPKQRTGENSV
+401 GNFMPKQRTGENGV
-415 IPHQIHQIELDRII
+415 IPHQLHQIELDRII

-536 LLYEKY
+536 LLYEKF

-550 IKVNEK
+550 IKVNKK
-556 KLDIEQKQ
+556 KLDVEQKQ
-564 DIYLNL
+564 HVYLDL
-570 FTTAKNVTKKSLATY
+570 FTTRKNVTKDNLATS
-585 LNCST
+585 LNC
-590 DSISGLSD
+590 DAGSITGLSD
-598 GEKFN
+598 NEKFN

-618 IVDDCNKNENLEKI
+618 AVDDCNKNEDLEKI

-637 VFEDGNIYKE
+637 IFEDGNIYKE

-687 ERIIDALWNTSNNFM
+687 ERIIDALWNTSNNFI
-702 QIINDESIQAK
+702 QIISDESIQAK

-718 SEYTDTDKYDL
+718 GEYADKSNL
-729 EDILDKVYTS
+729 EDILDEAYTS

-762 EPTSIAI
+762 KPTSIAI
-769 EFTREKRKSK
+769 EFTRRKGKSK
-779 LTNTRYKKISETYE
+779 LTNTRYKKISEAYE
-793 EITDELISEYELG
+793 KITDELISEYELG
-806 KLQSELD
+806 KLQSKLD

-821 RYYLYF
+821 IYYLYF

-842 DELHQK
+842 DELHQY
-848 YDIDHILPQSFI
+848 YDIDHIFPRSFI
-860 KDDSL
+860 KDNSL
-865 NNRVLTS
+865 NNRVLTR
-872 KGVNI
+872 
-877 KEKSDKTAADLYA
+877 KEINNNEKADRTAADLYA
-890 AKMGDFWRKL
+890 VKMGDFWRKL
-900 RKQGLMTEQKY
+900 RKQGLITEKKY
-911 KNLLTRTDSIN
+911 KNLLTRTDSID

-941 KLAANILQDKYS
+941 KMAANILQDKYS

-987 DGYLTT
+987 DGYLTI
-993 FVGQYLY
+993 FIGQYLY
-1000 KVYPKLR
+1000 KTYPKLR

-1067 YKYMLVSKEVTTESS
+1067 YKYMLVSKEVTTESG

-1207 LHLSKQSLDTL
+1207 LHLSKQALEIL
-1218 AVGKNKSREVSDEEL
+1218 AVGKTKSREVKDEEL
-1233 MAVYKEILLVVNKY
+1233 IAVYEEILLVVNKY

-1256 RQKLNNGLEIFKE
+1256 RQKLNDGLEIFKE

-1295 GLHANAARADLSVLG
+1295 GLHANAARVDLSVLG

>member
-18 VGWAVIG
+18 IGWAVIG

-49 AAERRGFR
+49 AAERRSFR

-103 KKYLGSLLFPDVSDS
+103 KKYLGSLLFPDISDS

-258 IKDSTLIESDKNKK
+258 IESDEKNKL
-272 ITFNDENID
+272 TFNDENID

-334 HLKMYKKFIN
+334 HLKMYKEFIN

-378 TVKKTIKDNNSD
+378 TIKKTIKDNNSD

-401 GNFMPKQRTGENSV
+401 GNFMPKQRTGENGV
-415 IPHQIHQIELDRII
+415 IPHQLHQIELDRII

-536 LLYEKY
+536 LLYEKF

-550 IKVNEK
+550 IKVNKK
-556 KLDIEQKQ
+556 KLDVEQKQ
-564 DIYLNL
+564 HVYLDL
-570 FTTAKNVTKKSLATY
+570 FTTRKNVTKDNLATS
-585 LNCST
+585 LNC
-590 DSISGLSD
+590 DVESITGLSD
-598 GEKFN
+598 NEKFN

-618 IVDDCNKNENLEKI
+618 AVDDCNKNKDLEKI

-637 VFEDGNIYKE
+637 IFEDGNIYKE
-647 KLSEISWLTD
+647 KLSEILWLTD

-687 ERIIDALWNTSNNFM
+687 ERIIDALWNTSNNFI
-702 QIINDESIQAK
+702 QIISDESIQAK

-718 SEYTDTDKYDL
+718 GEYADKSNL
-729 EDILDKVYTS
+729 EDILDEAYTS

-762 EPTSIAI
+762 KPTSIAI
-769 EFTREKRKSK
+769 EFTRRKGKSK

-793 EITDELISEYELG
+793 KITDELISEYELG
-806 KLQSELD
+806 KLQSKLD

-821 RYYLYF
+821 IYYLYF

-842 DELHQK
+842 DELHQY
-848 YDIDHILPQSFI
+848 YDIDHIFPRSFI
-860 KDDSL
+860 KDNSL
-865 NNRVLTS
+865 NNRVLTR
-872 KGVNI
+872 
-877 KEKSDKTAADLYA
+877 KEINNNEKADRTAADLYA
-890 AKMGDFWRKL
+890 VKMGDFWRKL
-900 RKQGLMTEQKY
+900 RKQGLITEKKY
-911 KNLLTRTDSIN
+911 KNLLTRTDSID

-941 KLAANILQDKYS
+941 KMAANILQDKYS

-987 DGYLTT
+987 DGYLTI
-993 FVGQYLY
+993 FIGQYLY
-1000 KVYPKLR
+1000 KTYPKLR

-1067 YKYMLVSKEVTTESS
+1067 YKYMLISKEVTTESG

-1177 LDKVYYGQLVIDG
+1177 LDKIYYGQLVIDG

-1207 LHLSKQSLDTL
+1207 LHLSKQALEIL
-1218 AVGKNKSREVSDEEL
+1218 AVGKTKSREVKDEEL
-1233 MAVYKEILLVVNKY
+1233 IAVYEEILLVVNKY

-1256 RQKLNNGLEIFKE
+1256 RQKLNDGLEIFKE

>member
-1 MEDMERYHIGLD
+1 MERYHIGLD

-18 VGWAVIG
+18 IGWAVIG

-49 AAERRGFR
+49 AAERRSFR

-103 KKYLGSLLFPDVSDS
+103 KKYLGSLLFPDISDS

-258 IKDSTLIESDKNKK
+258 IESDEKNKL
-272 ITFNDENID
+272 TFNDENID

-334 HLKMYKKFIN
+334 HLKMYKEFIN

-378 TVKKTIKDNNSD
+378 TIKKTIKDNNSD

-401 GNFMPKQRTGENSV
+401 GNFMPKQRTGENGV
-415 IPHQIHQIELDRII
+415 IPHQLHQIELDRII

-536 LLYEKY
+536 LLYEKF

-550 IKVNEK
+550 IKVNKK
-556 KLDIEQKQ
+556 KLDVEQKQ
-564 DIYLNL
+564 HVYLDL
-570 FTTAKNVTKKSLATY
+570 FTTRKNVTKDNLATS
-585 LNCST
+585 LNC
-590 DSISGLSD
+590 DVESITGLSD
-598 GEKFN
+598 NEKFN

-618 IVDDCNKNENLEKI
+618 AVDDCNKNKDLEKI

-637 VFEDGNIYKE
+637 IFEDGNIYKE

-677 LLTQI
+677 SLTQI

-687 ERIIDALWNTSNNFM
+687 ERIIDALWNTSNNFI
-702 QIINDESIQAK
+702 QIISDESIQAK

-718 SEYTDTDKYDL
+718 GEYADKSNL
-729 EDILDKVYTS
+729 EDILDEAYTS

-762 EPTSIAI
+762 KPTSIAI
-769 EFTREKRKSK
+769 EFTRRKGKSK

-793 EITDELISEYELG
+793 KITDELISEYELG
-806 KLQSELD
+806 KLQSKLD

-821 RYYLYF
+821 IYYLYF

-842 DELHQK
+842 DELHQY
-848 YDIDHILPQSFI
+848 YDIDHIFPRSFI
-860 KDDSL
+860 KDNSL
-865 NNRVLTS
+865 NNRVLTR
-872 KGVNI
+872 
-877 KEKSDKTAADLYA
+877 KEINNNEKADRTAADLYA
-890 AKMGDFWRKL
+890 VKMGDFWRKL
-900 RKQGLMTEQKY
+900 RKQGLITEKKY
-911 KNLLTRTDSIN
+911 KNLLTRTDSID

-941 KLAANILQDKYS
+941 KMAANILQDKYS

-987 DGYLTT
+987 DGYLTI
-993 FVGQYLY
+993 FIGQYLY
-1000 KVYPKLR
+1000 KTYPKLR

-1067 YKYMLVSKEVTTESS
+1067 YKYMLISKEVTTESG

-1177 LDKVYYGQLVIDG
+1177 LDKIYYGQLVIDG

-1207 LHLSKQSLDTL
+1207 LHLSKQALEIL
-1218 AVGKNKSREVSDEEL
+1218 AVGKTKSREVKDEEL
-1233 MAVYKEILLVVNKY
+1233 IAVYEEILLVVNKY

-1256 RQKLNNGLEIFKE
+1256 RQKLNDGLEIFKE

>member
-1 MEDMERYHIGLD
+1 MERYHIGLD

-18 VGWAVIG
+18 IGWAVIG

-49 AAERRGFR
+49 AAERRSFR

-103 KKYLGSLLFPDVSDS
+103 KKYLGSLLFPDISDS

-258 IKDSTLIESDKNKK
+258 IESDEKNKL
-272 ITFNDENID
+272 TFNDENID

-334 HLKMYKKFIN
+334 YLKMYKEFIN

-378 TVKKTIKDNNSD
+378 TIKKTIKDNNSD

-401 GNFMPKQRTGENSV
+401 GNFMPKQRTGENGV
-415 IPHQIHQIELDRII
+415 IPHQLHQIELDRII

-536 LLYEKY
+536 LLYEKF

-550 IKVNEK
+550 IKVNKK
-556 KLDIEQKQ
+556 KLDVEQKQ
-564 DIYLNL
+564 HVYLDL
-570 FTTAKNVTKKSLATY
+570 FTTRKNVTKDNLATS
-585 LNCST
+585 LNC
-590 DSISGLSD
+590 DVESITGLSD
-598 GEKFN
+598 NEKFN

-618 IVDDCNKNENLEKI
+618 AVDDCNKNKDLEKI

-637 VFEDGNIYKE
+637 IFEDGNIYKE

-687 ERIIDALWNTSNNFM
+687 KRIIDALWNTSNNFI
-702 QIINDESIQAK
+702 QIISDESIQAK

-718 SEYTDTDKYDL
+718 GEYADKSNL
-729 EDILDKVYTS
+729 EDILDEAYTS

-762 EPTSIAI
+762 KPTSIAI
-769 EFTREKRKSK
+769 EFTRRKGKSK

-793 EITDELISEYELG
+793 KITDELISEYELG
-806 KLQSELD
+806 KLQSKLD

-821 RYYLYF
+821 IYYLYF

-842 DELHQK
+842 DELHQY
-848 YDIDHILPQSFI
+848 YDIDHIFPRSFI
-860 KDDSL
+860 KDNSL
-865 NNRVLTS
+865 NNRVLTR
-872 KGVNI
+872 
-877 KEKSDKTAADLYA
+877 KEINNNEKADRTAADLYA
-890 AKMGDFWRKL
+890 VKMGDFWRKL
-900 RKQGLMTEQKY
+900 RKQGLITEKKY
-911 KNLLTRTDSIN
+911 KNLLTRTDSID

-941 KLAANILQDKYS
+941 KMAANILQDKYS

-987 DGYLTT
+987 DGYLTI
-993 FVGQYLY
+993 FIGQYLY
-1000 KVYPKLR
+1000 KTYPKLR

-1067 YKYMLVSKEVTTESS
+1067 YKYMLISKEVTTESG

-1177 LDKVYYGQLVIDG
+1177 LDKIYYGQLVIDG

-1207 LHLSKQSLDTL
+1207 LHLSKQALEIL
-1218 AVGKNKSREVSDEEL
+1218 AVGKTKSREVKDEEL
-1233 MAVYKEILLVVNKY
+1233 IAVYEEILLVVNKY

-1256 RQKLNNGLEIFKE
+1256 RQKLNDGLEIFKE

>member
-1 MEDMERYHIGLD
+1 MERYHIGLD

-18 VGWAVIG
+18 IGWAVIG

-33 KGKNLIGVRL
+33 KGKNLIGTRL
-43 FKEGDT
+43 FKEGNT

-182 VNSLYKDIIGDESVA
+182 VNSLYKDIIGDESVV

-204 EDVEKIILDEETRN
+204 EDVEKIILDEENRN

-239 TAFSKAILGYKF
+239 TAFSKAIFGYKF

-258 IKDSTLIESDKNKK
+258 IENDEKNKL
-272 ITFNDENID
+272 TFNDENID

-288 HSLDDNQ
+288 HSLNDNQ

-334 HLKMYKKFIN
+334 HLKMYKEFIN
-344 TLNAK
+344 TLNTK

-401 GNFMPKQRTGENSV
+401 GNFMPKQRTGENGV
-415 IPHQIHQIELDRII
+415 IPHQLHQIELDRII

-536 LLYEKY
+536 LLYEKF

-550 IKVNEK
+550 IKVNKK
-556 KLDIEQKQ
+556 KLDVEQKQ
-564 DIYLNL
+564 HVYLDL
-570 FTTAKNVTKKSLATY
+570 FTTRKNVTKDNLATS
-585 LNCST
+585 LNC
-590 DSISGLSD
+590 DAGSITGLSD
-598 GEKFN
+598 NEKFN

-618 IVDDCNKNENLEKI
+618 AVDDCNKNEDLEKI

-637 VFEDGNIYKE
+637 IFEDGNIYKE

-687 ERIIDALWNTSNNFM
+687 ERIIDSLWNTSNNFI
-702 QIINDESIQAK
+702 QIISDESIQAK

-718 SEYTDTDKYDL
+718 GEYADKSNL
-729 EDILDKVYTS
+729 EDILDEAYTS

-762 EPTSIAI
+762 KPTSIAI
-769 EFTREKRKSK
+769 EFTRRKGKSK
-779 LTNTRYKKISETYE
+779 LTNTRYKKISEAYE
-793 EITDELISEYELG
+793 KITDELISEYELG
-806 KLQSELD
+806 KLQSKLD

-821 RYYLYF
+821 IYYLYF

-842 DELHQK
+842 DELHQY
-848 YDIDHILPQSFI
+848 YDIDHIFPRSFI
-860 KDDSL
+860 KDNSL
-865 NNRVLTS
+865 NNRVLTR
-872 KGVNI
+872 
-877 KEKSDKTAADLYA
+877 KEINNNEKADRTAADLYA
-890 AKMGDFWRKL
+890 VKMGDFWRKL
-900 RKQGLMTEQKY
+900 RKQGLITEKKY
-911 KNLLTRTDSIN
+911 KNLLTRTDSID

-941 KLAANILQDKYS
+941 KMAANILQDKYS

-987 DGYLTT
+987 DGYLTI
-993 FVGQYLY
+993 FIGQYLY
-1000 KVYPKLR
+1000 KTYPKLR

-1067 YKYMLVSKEVTTESS
+1067 YKYMLVSKEVTTESG

-1207 LHLSKQSLDTL
+1207 LHLSKQALEIL
-1218 AVGKNKSREVSDEEL
+1218 AVGKTKSREVKDEEL
-1233 MAVYKEILLVVNKY
+1233 IAVYEEILLVVNKY

-1256 RQKLNNGLEIFKE
+1256 RQKLNDGLEIFKE

-1295 GLHANAARADLSVLG
+1295 GLHANAARVDLSVLG

>member
-1 MEDMERYHIGLD
+1 MERYHIGLD

-18 VGWAVIG
+18 IGWAVIG

-33 KGKNLIGVRL
+33 KGKNLIGTRL
-43 FKEGDT
+43 FKEGNT

-164 PAKNYKNS
+164 PVKNYKNS

-182 VNSLYKDIIGDESVA
+182 VNSLYKDIIGDESVV

-204 EDVEKIILDEETRN
+204 EDVEKIILDEENRN

-239 TAFSKAILGYKF
+239 TAFSKAIFGYKF

-258 IKDSTLIESDKNKK
+258 IENDEKNKL
-272 ITFNDENID
+272 TFNDENID

-288 HSLDDNQ
+288 HSLNDNQ

-334 HLKMYKKFIN
+334 HLKMYKEFIN
-344 TLNAK
+344 TLNTK

-401 GNFMPKQRTGENSV
+401 GNFMPKQRTGENGV
-415 IPHQIHQIELDRII
+415 IPHQLHQIELDRII

-536 LLYEKY
+536 LLYEKF

-550 IKVNEK
+550 IKVNKK
-556 KLDIEQKQ
+556 KLDVEQKQ
-564 DIYLNL
+564 HVYLDL
-570 FTTAKNVTKKSLATY
+570 FTTRKNVTKDNLATS
-585 LNCST
+585 LNC
-590 DSISGLSD
+590 DAGSITGLSD
-598 GEKFN
+598 NEKFN

-618 IVDDCNKNENLEKI
+618 AVDDCNKNEDLEKI

-637 VFEDGNIYKE
+637 IFEDGNIYKE

-687 ERIIDALWNTSNNFM
+687 ERIIDALWNTSNNFI
-702 QIINDESIQAK
+702 QIISDESIQAK

-718 SEYTDTDKYDL
+718 GEYADKSNL
-729 EDILDKVYTS
+729 EDILDEAYTS

-762 EPTSIAI
+762 KPTSIAI
-769 EFTREKRKSK
+769 EFTRRKGKSK
-779 LTNTRYKKISETYE
+779 LTNTRYKKISEAYE
-793 EITDELISEYELG
+793 KITDELISEYELG
-806 KLQSELD
+806 KLQSKLD

-821 RYYLYF
+821 IYYLYF

-842 DELHQK
+842 DELHQY
-848 YDIDHILPQSFI
+848 YDIDHIFPRSFI
-860 KDDSL
+860 KDNSL
-865 NNRVLTS
+865 NNRVLTR
-872 KGVNI
+872 
-877 KEKSDKTAADLYA
+877 KEINNNEKADRTAADLYA
-890 AKMGDFWRKL
+890 VKMGDFWRKL
-900 RKQGLMTEQKY
+900 RKQGLITEKKY
-911 KNLLTRTDSIN
+911 KNLLTRTDSID

-941 KLAANILQDKYS
+941 KMAANILQDKYS

-987 DGYLTT
+987 DGYLTI
-993 FVGQYLY
+993 FIGQYLY
-1000 KVYPKLR
+1000 KTYPKLR

-1067 YKYMLVSKEVTTESS
+1067 YKYMLVSKEVTTESG

-1207 LHLSKQSLDTL
+1207 LHLSKQALEIL
-1218 AVGKNKSREVSDEEL
+1218 AVGKTKSREVKDEEL
-1233 MAVYKEILLVVNKY
+1233 IAVYEEILLVVNKY

-1256 RQKLNNGLEIFKE
+1256 RQKLNDGLEIFKE

-1295 GLHANAARADLSVLG
+1295 GLHANAARVDLSVLG

>member
-18 VGWAVIG
+18 IGWAVIG

-33 KGKNLIGVRL
+33 KGKNLIGTRL
-43 FKEGDT
+43 FKEGNT

-76 FDPYMAEVDEYFFAR
+76 FDPYMAEVDEYFFVR

-182 VNSLYKDIIGDESVA
+182 VNSLYKDIIGDESVV

-204 EDVEKIILDEETRN
+204 EDVEKIILDEENRN

-239 TAFSKAILGYKF
+239 TAFSKSIFGYKF

-258 IKDSTLIESDKNKK
+258 IENDEKNKL
-272 ITFNDENID
+272 TFNDENID

-288 HSLDDNQ
+288 HSLNDNQ

-334 HLKMYKKFIN
+334 HLKMYKEFIN
-344 TLNAK
+344 TLNTK

-401 GNFMPKQRTGENSV
+401 GNFMPKQRTGENGV
-415 IPHQIHQIELDRII
+415 IPHQLHQIELDRII

-536 LLYEKY
+536 LLYEKF

-550 IKVNEK
+550 IKVNKK
-556 KLDIEQKQ
+556 KLDVEQKQ
-564 DIYLNL
+564 HVYLDL
-570 FTTAKNVTKKSLATY
+570 FTTRKNVTKDNLATS
-585 LNCST
+585 LNC
-590 DSISGLSD
+590 DAGSITGLSD
-598 GEKFN
+598 NEKFN

-618 IVDDCNKNENLEKI
+618 AVDDCNKNEDLEKI

-637 VFEDGNIYKE
+637 IFEDGNIYKE

-687 ERIIDALWNTSNNFM
+687 ERIIDALWNTSNNFI
-702 QIINDESIQAK
+702 QIISDESIQAK

-718 SEYTDTDKYDL
+718 GEYADKSNL
-729 EDILDKVYTS
+729 EDILDEAYTS

-762 EPTSIAI
+762 KPTSIAI
-769 EFTREKRKSK
+769 EFTRRKGKSK
-779 LTNTRYKKISETYE
+779 LTNTRYKKISEAYE
-793 EITDELISEYELG
+793 KITDELISEYELG
-806 KLQSELD
+806 KLQSKLD

-821 RYYLYF
+821 IYYLYF

-842 DELHQK
+842 DELHQY
-848 YDIDHILPQSFI
+848 YDIDHIFPRSFI
-860 KDDSL
+860 KDNSL
-865 NNRVLTS
+865 NNRVLTR
-872 KGVNI
+872 
-877 KEKSDKTAADLYA
+877 KEINNNEKADRTAADLYA
-890 AKMGDFWRKL
+890 VKMGDFWRKL
-900 RKQGLMTEQKY
+900 RKQGLITEKKY
-911 KNLLTRTDSIN
+911 KNLLTRTDSID

-941 KLAANILQDKYS
+941 KMAANILQDKYS

-987 DGYLTT
+987 DGYLTI
-993 FVGQYLY
+993 FIGQYLY
-1000 KVYPKLR
+1000 KTYPKLR

-1067 YKYMLVSKEVTTESS
+1067 YKYMLVSKEVTTESG

-1207 LHLSKQSLDTL
+1207 LHLSKQALEIL
-1218 AVGKNKSREVSDEEL
+1218 AVGKTKSREVKDEEL
-1233 MAVYKEILLVVNKY
+1233 IAVYEEILLVVNKY

-1256 RQKLNNGLEIFKE
+1256 RQKLNDGLEIFKE

-1295 GLHANAARADLSVLG
+1295 GLHANAARVDLSVLG
-1310 FKDLGKLQVNGGI
+1310 FKDLGELQVNGGI

>member
-1 MEDMERYHIGLD
+1 MERYHIGLD

-18 VGWAVIG
+18 IGWAVIG

-49 AAERRGFR
+49 AAERRSFR

-103 KKYLGSLLFPDVSDS
+103 KKYLGSLLFPDISDS

-258 IKDSTLIESDKNKK
+258 IESDEKNKL
-272 ITFNDENID
+272 TFNDENID

-334 HLKMYKKFIN
+334 HLKMYKEFIN

-378 TVKKTIKDNNSD
+378 TIKKTIKDNNSD

-401 GNFMPKQRTGENSV
+401 GNFMPKQRTGENGV
-415 IPHQIHQIELDRII
+415 IPHQLHQIELDRII

-536 LLYEKY
+536 LLYEKF

-550 IKVNEK
+550 IKVNKK
-556 KLDIEQKQ
+556 KLDVEQKQ
-564 DIYLNL
+564 HVYLDL
-570 FTTAKNVTKKSLATY
+570 FTTRKNVTKDNLATS
-585 LNCST
+585 LNC
-590 DSISGLSD
+590 DVESITGLSD
-598 GEKFN
+598 NEKFN

-618 IVDDCNKNENLEKI
+618 AVDDCNKNKDLEKI

-637 VFEDGNIYKE
+637 IFEDGNIYKE

-687 ERIIDALWNTSNNFM
+687 ERIIDALWNTSNNFI
-702 QIINDESIQAK
+702 QIISDESIQVK

-718 SEYTDTDKYDL
+718 GEYADKSNL
-729 EDILDKVYTS
+729 EDILDEAYTS

-762 EPTSIAI
+762 KPTSIAI
-769 EFTREKRKSK
+769 EFTRRKGKSK

-793 EITDELISEYELG
+793 KITDELISEYELG
-806 KLQSELD
+806 KLQSKLD

-821 RYYLYF
+821 IYYLYF

-842 DELHQK
+842 DELHQY
-848 YDIDHILPQSFI
+848 YDIDHIFPRSFI
-860 KDDSL
+860 KDNSL
-865 NNRVLTS
+865 NNRVLTR
-872 KGVNI
+872 
-877 KEKSDKTAADLYA
+877 KEINNNEKADRTAADLYA
-890 AKMGDFWRKL
+890 VKMGDFWRKL
-900 RKQGLMTEQKY
+900 RKQGLITEKKY
-911 KNLLTRTDSIN
+911 KNLLTRTDSID

-941 KLAANILQDKYS
+941 KMAANILQDKYS

-987 DGYLTT
+987 DGYLTI
-993 FVGQYLY
+993 FIGQYLY
-1000 KVYPKLR
+1000 KTYPKLR

-1067 YKYMLVSKEVTTESS
+1067 YKYMLISKEVTTESG

-1090 KAGGMNLIPIKQNKP
+1090 KAGGINLIPIKQNKP

-1177 LDKVYYGQLVIDG
+1177 LDKIYYGQLVIDG

-1207 LHLSKQSLDTL
+1207 LHLSKQALEIL
-1218 AVGKNKSREVSDEEL
+1218 AVGKTKSREVKDEEL
-1233 MAVYKEILLVVNKY
+1233 IAVYEEILLVVNKY

-1256 RQKLNNGLEIFKE
+1256 RQKLNDGLEIFKE

>member
-1 MEDMERYHIGLD
+1 MERYHIGLD

-18 VGWAVIG
+18 IGWAVIG

-49 AAERRGFR
+49 AAERRSFR

-103 KKYLGSLLFPDVSDS
+103 KKYLGSLLFPDISDS

-258 IKDSTLIESDKNKK
+258 IESDEKNKL
-272 ITFNDENID
+272 TFNDENID

-334 HLKMYKKFIN
+334 HLKMYKEFIN

-378 TVKKTIKDNNSD
+378 TIKKTIKDNNSD

-401 GNFMPKQRTGENSV
+401 GNFMPKQRTGENGV
-415 IPHQIHQIELDRII
+415 IPHQLHQIELDRII

-536 LLYEKY
+536 LLYEKF

-550 IKVNEK
+550 IKVNKK
-556 KLDIEQKQ
+556 KLDVEQKQ
-564 DIYLNL
+564 HVYLDL
-570 FTTAKNVTKKSLATY
+570 FTTRKNVTKDNLATS
-585 LNCST
+585 LNC
-590 DSISGLSD
+590 DVESITGLSD
-598 GEKFN
+598 NEKFN

-618 IVDDCNKNENLEKI
+618 AVDDCNKNKDLEKI

-637 VFEDGNIYKE
+637 IFEDGNIYKE

-687 ERIIDALWNTSNNFM
+687 ERIIDALWNTSNNFI
-702 QIINDESIQAK
+702 QIISDESIQAK

-718 SEYTDTDKYDL
+718 GEYADKSNL
-729 EDILDKVYTS
+729 EDILDEAYTS

-762 EPTSIAI
+762 KPTSIAI
-769 EFTREKRKSK
+769 EFTRRKGKSK

-793 EITDELISEYELG
+793 KITDELISEYELG
-806 KLQSELD
+806 KLQSKLD

-821 RYYLYF
+821 IYYLYF

-842 DELHQK
+842 DELHQY
-848 YDIDHILPQSFI
+848 YDIDHIFPRSFI
-860 KDDSL
+860 KDNSL
-865 NNRVLTS
+865 NNRVLTR
-872 KGVNI
+872 
-877 KEKSDKTAADLYA
+877 KEINNNEKADRTAADLYA
-890 AKMGDFWRKL
+890 VKMGDFWRKL
-900 RKQGLMTEQKY
+900 RKQGLITEKKY
-911 KNLLTRTDSIN
+911 KNLLTRTDSID

-941 KLAANILQDKYS
+941 KMAANILQDKYS

-987 DGYLTT
+987 DGYLTI
-993 FVGQYLY
+993 FIGQYLY
-1000 KVYPKLR
+1000 KTYPKLR

-1053 NVPKMKDYIQKIYN
+1053 NIPKMKDYIQKIYN
-1067 YKYMLVSKEVTTESS
+1067 YKYMLISKEVTTESG

-1177 LDKVYYGQLVIDG
+1177 LDKIYYGQLVIDG

-1207 LHLSKQSLDTL
+1207 LHLSKQALEIL
-1218 AVGKNKSREVSDEEL
+1218 AVGKTKSREVKDEEL
-1233 MAVYKEILLVVNKY
+1233 IAVYEEILLVVNKY

-1256 RQKLNNGLEIFKE
+1256 RQKLNDGLEIFKE

>member
-1 MEDMERYHIGLD
+1 M
-13 IGTSS
+13 
-18 VGWAVIG
+18 
-25 DDFKIKRK
+25 
-33 KGKNLIGVRL
+33 
-43 FKEGDT
+43 
-49 AAERRGFR
+49 
-57 TQRRRLNRRKWRLK
+57 
-71 LLEEI
+71 
-76 FDPYMAEVDEYFFAR
+76 
-91 LKESNLSPKDSN
+91 
-103 KKYLGSLLFPDVSDS
+103 
-118 NFYDKYP
+118 
-125 TIYHLRRDLME
+125 
-136 KDKKFDLREIY
+136 
-147 LAIHHIVKYRGN
+147 
-159 FLEKV
+159 
-164 PAKNYKNS
+164 
-172 GASIGFLLEE
+172 
-182 VNSLYKDIIGDESVA
+182 
-197 ILNSGKF
+197 
-204 EDVEKIILDEETRN
+204 LDEENRN

-239 TAFSKAILGYKF
+239 TAFSKAIFGYKF

-258 IKDSTLIESDKNKK
+258 IENDEKNKL
-272 ITFNDENID
+272 TFNDENID

-288 HSLDDNQ
+288 HSLNDNQ

-334 HLKMYKKFIN
+334 HLKMYKEFIN
-344 TLNAK
+344 TLNTK

-401 GNFMPKQRTGENSV
+401 GNFMPKQRTGENGV
-415 IPHQIHQIELDRII
+415 IPHQLHQIELDRII

-536 LLYEKY
+536 LLYEKF

-550 IKVNEK
+550 IKVNKK
-556 KLDIEQKQ
+556 KLDVEQKQ
-564 DIYLNL
+564 HVYLDL
-570 FTTAKNVTKKSLATY
+570 FTTRKNVTKDNLATS
-585 LNCST
+585 LNC
-590 DSISGLSD
+590 DAGSITGLSD
-598 GEKFN
+598 NEKFN

-618 IVDDCNKNENLEKI
+618 AVDDCNKNEDLEKI

-637 VFEDGNIYKE
+637 IFEDGNIYKE

-687 ERIIDALWNTSNNFM
+687 ERIIDALWNTSNNFI
-702 QIINDESIQAK
+702 QIISDESIQAK

-718 SEYTDTDKYDL
+718 GEYADKSNL
-729 EDILDKVYTS
+729 EDILDEAYTS

-762 EPTSIAI
+762 KPTSIAI
-769 EFTREKRKSK
+769 EFTRRKGKSK
-779 LTNTRYKKISETYE
+779 LTNTRYKKISEAYE
-793 EITDELISEYELG
+793 KITDELISEYELG
-806 KLQSELD
+806 KLQSKLD

-821 RYYLYF
+821 IYYLYF

-842 DELHQK
+842 DELHQY
-848 YDIDHILPQSFI
+848 YDIDHIFPRSFI
-860 KDDSL
+860 KDNSL
-865 NNRVLTS
+865 NNRVLTR
-872 KGVNI
+872 
-877 KEKSDKTAADLYA
+877 KEINNNEKADRTAADLYA
-890 AKMGDFWRKL
+890 VKMGDFWRKL
-900 RKQGLMTEQKY
+900 RKQGLITEKKY
-911 KNLLTRTDSIN
+911 KNLLTRTDSID

-941 KLAANILQDKYS
+941 KMAANILQDKYS

-987 DGYLTT
+987 DGYLTI
-993 FVGQYLY
+993 FIGQYLY
-1000 KVYPKLR
+1000 KTYPKLR

-1067 YKYMLVSKEVTTESS
+1067 YKYMLVSKEVTTESG

-1207 LHLSKQSLDTL
+1207 LHLSKQALEIL
-1218 AVGKNKSREVSDEEL
+1218 AVGKTKSREVKDEEL
-1233 MAVYKEILLVVNKY
+1233 IAVYEEILLVVNKY

-1256 RQKLNNGLEIFKE
+1256 RQKLNDGLEIFKE

-1295 GLHANAARADLSVLG
+1295 GLHANAARVDLSVLG

>member
-18 VGWAVIG
+18 IGWAVIG

-33 KGKNLIGVRL
+33 KGKNLIGTRL
-43 FKEGDT
+43 FKEGNT

-182 VNSLYKDIIGDESVA
+182 VNSLYKDIIGDESVV

-204 EDVEKIILDEETRN
+204 EDVEKIILDEENRN

-239 TAFSKAILGYKF
+239 TAFSKAIFGYKF

-258 IKDSTLIESDKNKK
+258 IENDEKNKL
-272 ITFNDENID
+272 TFNDENID

-288 HSLDDNQ
+288 HSLNDNQ

-334 HLKMYKKFIN
+334 HLKMYKEFIN
-344 TLNAK
+344 TLNTK

-401 GNFMPKQRTGENSV
+401 GNFMPKQRTGENGV
-415 IPHQIHQIELDRII
+415 IPHQLHQIELDRII

-536 LLYEKY
+536 LLYEKF

-550 IKVNEK
+550 IKVNKK
-556 KLDIEQKQ
+556 KLDVEQKQ
-564 DIYLNL
+564 HVYLDL
-570 FTTAKNVTKKSLATY
+570 FTTRKNVTKDNLATS
-585 LNCST
+585 LNC
-590 DSISGLSD
+590 DAGSITGLSD
-598 GEKFN
+598 NEKFN

-618 IVDDCNKNENLEKI
+618 AVDDCNKNEDLEKI

-637 VFEDGNIYKE
+637 IFEDGNIYKE

-687 ERIIDALWNTSNNFM
+687 ERIIDALWNTSNNFI
-702 QIINDESIQAK
+702 QIISDESIQAK

-718 SEYTDTDKYDL
+718 GEYADKSNL
-729 EDILDKVYTS
+729 EDILDEAYTS

-762 EPTSIAI
+762 KPTSIAI
-769 EFTREKRKSK
+769 EFTRRKGKSK
-779 LTNTRYKKISETYE
+779 LTNTRYKKISEAYE
-793 EITDELISEYELG
+793 KITDELISEYELG
-806 KLQSELD
+806 KLQSKLD

-821 RYYLYF
+821 IYYLYF

-842 DELHQK
+842 DELHQY
-848 YDIDHILPQSFI
+848 YDIDHIFPRSFI
-860 KDDSL
+860 KDNSL
-865 NNRVLTS
+865 NNRVLTR
-872 KGVNI
+872 
-877 KEKSDKTAADLYA
+877 KEINNNEKADRTAADLYA
-890 AKMGDFWRKL
+890 VKMGDFWRKL
-900 RKQGLMTEQKY
+900 RKQGLITEKKY
-911 KNLLTRTDSIN
+911 KNLLTRTDSID

-941 KLAANILQDKYS
+941 KMAANILQDKYS

-987 DGYLTT
+987 DGYLTI
-993 FVGQYLY
+993 FIGQYLY
-1000 KVYPKLR
+1000 KTYPKLR

-1067 YKYMLVSKEVTTESS
+1067 YKYMLVSKEVTTESG

-1207 LHLSKQSLDTL
+1207 LHLSKQALEIL
-1218 AVGKNKSREVSDEEL
+1218 AVGKTKSREVKDEEL
-1233 MAVYKEILLVVNKY
+1233 IAVYEEILLVVNKY

-1256 RQKLNNGLEIFKE
+1256 RHKLNDGLEIFKE
-1269 LPIYNIYENNKIKK
+1269 LPLYNIYENNKIKK

-1295 GLHANAARADLSVLG
+1295 GLHANAARVDLSVLG

>member
-18 VGWAVIG
+18 IGWAVIG

-33 KGKNLIGVRL
+33 KGKNLIGTRL
-43 FKEGDT
+43 FKEGNT
-49 AAERRGFR
+49 AAERQGFR

-147 LAIHHIVKYRGN
+147 LAINHIVKYRGN

-182 VNSLYKDIIGDESVA
+182 VNSLYKDIIGDESVV

-204 EDVEKIILDEETRN
+204 EDVEKIILDEENRN

-239 TAFSKAILGYKF
+239 TAFSKAIFGYKF

-258 IKDSTLIESDKNKK
+258 IENDEKNKL
-272 ITFNDENID
+272 TFNDENID

-288 HSLDDNQ
+288 HSLNDNQ

-334 HLKMYKKFIN
+334 HLKMYKEFIN
-344 TLNAK
+344 TLNTK
-349 DRKILKNAYSDYINN
+349 DRKILKNTYSDYINN

-401 GNFMPKQRTGENSV
+401 GNFMPKQRTGENGV
-415 IPHQIHQIELDRII
+415 IPHQLHQIELDRII

-485 FAWMVRKAKGT
+485 FAWMVRKAKVT

-536 LLYEKY
+536 LLYEKF

-550 IKVNEK
+550 IKVNKK
-556 KLDIEQKQ
+556 KLDVEQKQ
-564 DIYLNL
+564 HVYLDL
-570 FTTAKNVTKKSLATY
+570 FTTRKNVTKDNLATS
-585 LNCST
+585 LNC
-590 DSISGLSD
+590 DAGSITGLSD
-598 GEKFN
+598 NEKFN

-618 IVDDCNKNENLEKI
+618 AVDDCNKNEDLEKI

-637 VFEDGNIYKE
+637 IFEDGNIYKE

-687 ERIIDALWNTSNNFM
+687 ERIIDALWNTSNNFI
-702 QIINDESIQAK
+702 QIISDESIQAK

-718 SEYTDTDKYDL
+718 GEYADKSNL
-729 EDILDKVYTS
+729 EDILDEAYTS

-762 EPTSIAI
+762 KPTSIAI
-769 EFTREKRKSK
+769 EFTRRKGKSK
-779 LTNTRYKKISETYE
+779 LTNTRYKKISEAYE
-793 EITDELISEYELG
+793 KITDELISEYELG
-806 KLQSELD
+806 KLQSKLD

-821 RYYLYF
+821 IYYLYF

-842 DELHQK
+842 DELHQY
-848 YDIDHILPQSFI
+848 YDIDHIFPRSFI
-860 KDDSL
+860 KDNSL
-865 NNRVLTS
+865 NNRVLTR
-872 KGVNI
+872 
-877 KEKSDKTAADLYA
+877 KEINNNEKADRTAADLYA
-890 AKMGDFWRKL
+890 VKMDDFWRKL
-900 RKQGLMTEQKY
+900 RKQGLITEKKY
-911 KNLLTRTDSIN
+911 KNLLTRTDSID

-941 KLAANILQDKYS
+941 KMAANILQDKYS

-987 DGYLTT
+987 DGYLTI
-993 FVGQYLY
+993 FIGQYLY
-1000 KVYPKLR
+1000 KTYPKLR

-1067 YKYMLVSKEVTTESS
+1067 YKYMLVSKEVTTESG

-1207 LHLSKQSLDTL
+1207 LHLSKQALEIL
-1218 AVGKNKSREVSDEEL
+1218 AVGKTKSREVKDEEL
-1233 MAVYKEILLVVNKY
+1233 IAVYEEILLVVNKY

-1256 RQKLNNGLEIFKE
+1256 RQKLNDGLEIFKE

-1295 GLHANAARADLSVLG
+1295 GLHANAARVDLSVLG

>member
-18 VGWAVIG
+18 IGWAVIG

-49 AAERRGFR
+49 AAERRSFR

-103 KKYLGSLLFPDVSDS
+103 KKYLGSLLFPDISDS

-147 LAIHHIVKYRGN
+147 LAIHHIVKYRGD

-258 IKDSTLIESDKNKK
+258 IESDEKNKL
-272 ITFNDENID
+272 TFNDENID

-334 HLKMYKKFIN
+334 HLKMYKEFIN

-378 TVKKTIKDNNSD
+378 TIKKTIKDNNSD

-401 GNFMPKQRTGENSV
+401 GNFMPKQRTGENGV
-415 IPHQIHQIELDRII
+415 IPHQLHQIELDRII

-536 LLYEKY
+536 LLYEKF

-550 IKVNEK
+550 IKVNKK
-556 KLDIEQKQ
+556 KLDVEQKQ
-564 DIYLNL
+564 HVYLDL
-570 FTTAKNVTKKSLATY
+570 FTTRKNVTKDNLATS
-585 LNCST
+585 LNC
-590 DSISGLSD
+590 DVESITGLSD
-598 GEKFN
+598 NEKFN

-618 IVDDCNKNENLEKI
+618 AVDDCNKNKDLEKI

-637 VFEDGNIYKE
+637 IFEDGNIYKE

-687 ERIIDALWNTSNNFM
+687 ERIIDALWNTSNNFI
-702 QIINDESIQAK
+702 QIISDESIQAK

-718 SEYTDTDKYDL
+718 GEYADKSNL
-729 EDILDKVYTS
+729 EDILDEAYTS

-762 EPTSIAI
+762 KPTSIAI
-769 EFTREKRKSK
+769 EFTRRKGKSK

-793 EITDELISEYELG
+793 KITDELISEYELG
-806 KLQSELD
+806 KLQSKLD

-821 RYYLYF
+821 IYYLYF

-842 DELHQK
+842 DELHQY
-848 YDIDHILPQSFI
+848 YDIDHIFPRSFI
-860 KDDSL
+860 KDNSL
-865 NNRVLTS
+865 NNRVLTR
-872 KGVNI
+872 
-877 KEKSDKTAADLYA
+877 KEINNNEKADRTAADLYA
-890 AKMGDFWRKL
+890 VKMGDFWRKL
-900 RKQGLMTEQKY
+900 RKQGLITEKKY
-911 KNLLTRTDSIN
+911 KNLLTRTDSID

-941 KLAANILQDKYS
+941 KMAANILQDKYS

-987 DGYLTT
+987 DGYLTI
-993 FVGQYLY
+993 FIGQYLY
-1000 KVYPKLR
+1000 KTYPKLR

-1067 YKYMLVSKEVTTESS
+1067 YKYMLISKEVTTESG

-1177 LDKVYYGQLVIDG
+1177 LDKIYYGQLVIDG

-1207 LHLSKQSLDTL
+1207 LHLSKQALEIL
-1218 AVGKNKSREVSDEEL
+1218 AVGKTKSREVKDEEL
-1233 MAVYKEILLVVNKY
+1233 IAVYEEILLVVNKY

-1256 RQKLNNGLEIFKE
+1256 RQKLNDGLEIFKE

>member
-1 MEDMERYHIGLD
+1 MERYHIGLD

-18 VGWAVIG
+18 IGWAVIG

-49 AAERRGFR
+49 AAERRSFR

-103 KKYLGSLLFPDVSDS
+103 KKYLGSLLFPDISDS

-258 IKDSTLIESDKNKK
+258 IESDEKNKL
-272 ITFNDENID
+272 TFNDENID

-334 HLKMYKKFIN
+334 HLKMYKEFIN

-378 TVKKTIKDNNSD
+378 TIKKTIKDNNSD

-401 GNFMPKQRTGENSV
+401 GNFMPKQRTGENGV
-415 IPHQIHQIELDRII
+415 IPHQLHQIELDRII

-536 LLYEKY
+536 LLYEKF

-550 IKVNEK
+550 IKVNKK
-556 KLDIEQKQ
+556 KLDVEQKQ
-564 DIYLNL
+564 HVYLDL
-570 FTTAKNVTKKSLATY
+570 FATRKNVTKDNLATS
-585 LNCST
+585 LNC
-590 DSISGLSD
+590 DVESITGLSD
-598 GEKFN
+598 NEKFN

-618 IVDDCNKNENLEKI
+618 AVDDCNKNKDLEKI

-637 VFEDGNIYKE
+637 IFEDGNIYKE

-687 ERIIDALWNTSNNFM
+687 ERIIDALWNTSNNFI
-702 QIINDESIQAK
+702 QIISDESIQAK

-718 SEYTDTDKYDL
+718 GEYADKSNL
-729 EDILDKVYTS
+729 EDILDEAYTS

-762 EPTSIAI
+762 KPTSIAI
-769 EFTREKRKSK
+769 EFTRRKGKSK

-793 EITDELISEYELG
+793 KITDELISEYELG
-806 KLQSELD
+806 KLQSKLD

-821 RYYLYF
+821 IYYLYF

-842 DELHQK
+842 DELHQY
-848 YDIDHILPQSFI
+848 YDIDHIFPRSFI
-860 KDDSL
+860 KDNSL
-865 NNRVLTS
+865 NNRVLTR
-872 KGVNI
+872 
-877 KEKSDKTAADLYA
+877 KEINNNEKADRTAADLYA
-890 AKMGDFWRKL
+890 VKMGDFWRKL
-900 RKQGLMTEQKY
+900 RKQGLITEKKY
-911 KNLLTRTDSIN
+911 KNLLTRTDSID

-941 KLAANILQDKYS
+941 KMAANILQDKYS

-987 DGYLTT
+987 DGYLTI
-993 FVGQYLY
+993 FIGQYLY
-1000 KVYPKLR
+1000 KTYPKLR

-1067 YKYMLVSKEVTTESS
+1067 YKYMLISKEVTTESG

-1177 LDKVYYGQLVIDG
+1177 LDKIYYGQLVIDG

-1207 LHLSKQSLDTL
+1207 LHLSKQALEIL
-1218 AVGKNKSREVSDEEL
+1218 AVGKTKSREVKDEEL
-1233 MAVYKEILLVVNKY
+1233 IAVYEEILLVVNKY

-1256 RQKLNNGLEIFKE
+1256 RQKLNDGLEIFKE

>member
-1 MEDMERYHIGLD
+1 MERYHIGLD

-18 VGWAVIG
+18 IGWAVIG

-49 AAERRGFR
+49 AAERRSFR

-103 KKYLGSLLFPDVSDS
+103 KKYLGSLLFPDISDS

-239 TAFSKAILGYKF
+239 TAFSKAILEYKF

-258 IKDSTLIESDKNKK
+258 IESDEKNKL
-272 ITFNDENID
+272 TFNDENID

-334 HLKMYKKFIN
+334 HLKMYKEFIN

-378 TVKKTIKDNNSD
+378 TIKKTIKDNNSD

-401 GNFMPKQRTGENSV
+401 GNFMPKQRTGENGV
-415 IPHQIHQIELDRII
+415 IPHQLHQIELDRII

-536 LLYEKY
+536 LLYEKF

-550 IKVNEK
+550 IKVNKK
-556 KLDIEQKQ
+556 KLDVEQKQ
-564 DIYLNL
+564 HVYLDL
-570 FTTAKNVTKKSLATY
+570 FTTRKNVTKDNLATS
-585 LNCST
+585 LNC
-590 DSISGLSD
+590 DVESITGLSD
-598 GEKFN
+598 NEKFN

-618 IVDDCNKNENLEKI
+618 AVDDCNKNKDLEKI

-637 VFEDGNIYKE
+637 IFEDGNIYKE

-687 ERIIDALWNTSNNFM
+687 ERIIDALWNTSNNFI
-702 QIINDESIQAK
+702 QIISDESIQAK

-718 SEYTDTDKYDL
+718 GEYADKSNL
-729 EDILDKVYTS
+729 EDILDEAYTS

-762 EPTSIAI
+762 KPTSIAI
-769 EFTREKRKSK
+769 EFTRRKGKSK

-793 EITDELISEYELG
+793 KITDELIFEYELG
-806 KLQSELD
+806 KLQSKLD

-821 RYYLYF
+821 IYYLYF

-842 DELHQK
+842 DELHQY
-848 YDIDHILPQSFI
+848 YDIDHIFPRSFI
-860 KDDSL
+860 KDNSL
-865 NNRVLTS
+865 NNRVLTR
-872 KGVNI
+872 
-877 KEKSDKTAADLYA
+877 KEINNNEKADRTAADLYA
-890 AKMGDFWRKL
+890 VKMGDFWRKL
-900 RKQGLMTEQKY
+900 RKQGLITEKKY
-911 KNLLTRTDSIN
+911 KNLLTRTDSID

-941 KLAANILQDKYS
+941 KMAANILQDKYS

-987 DGYLTT
+987 DGYLTI
-993 FVGQYLY
+993 FIGQYLY
-1000 KVYPKLR
+1000 KTYPKLR

-1067 YKYMLVSKEVTTESS
+1067 YKYMLISKEVTTESG

-1177 LDKVYYGQLVIDG
+1177 LDKIYYGQLVIDG

-1207 LHLSKQSLDTL
+1207 LHLSKQALEIL
-1218 AVGKNKSREVSDEEL
+1218 AVGKTKSREVKDEEL
-1233 MAVYKEILLVVNKY
+1233 IAVYEEILLVVNKY

-1256 RQKLNNGLEIFKE
+1256 RQKLNDGLEIFKE

>member
-1 MEDMERYHIGLD
+1 MERYHIGLD

-18 VGWAVIG
+18 IGWAVIG

-33 KGKNLIGVRL
+33 KGKNLIGTRL
-43 FKEGDT
+43 FKEGNT

-182 VNSLYKDIIGDESVA
+182 VNSLYKDIIGDESVV

-204 EDVEKIILDEETRN
+204 EDVEKIILDEENRN

-239 TAFSKAILGYKF
+239 TAFSKAIFGYKF

-258 IKDSTLIESDKNKK
+258 IENDEKNKL
-272 ITFNDENID
+272 TFNDENID

-288 HSLDDNQ
+288 HSLNDNQ

-334 HLKMYKKFIN
+334 HLKMYKEFIN
-344 TLNAK
+344 TLNTK

-401 GNFMPKQRTGENSV
+401 GNFMPKQRTGENGV
-415 IPHQIHQIELDRII
+415 IPHQLHQIELDRII

-536 LLYEKY
+536 LLYEKF

-550 IKVNEK
+550 IKVNKK
-556 KLDIEQKQ
+556 KLDVEQKQ
-564 DIYLNL
+564 HVYLDL
-570 FTTAKNVTKKSLATY
+570 FTTRKNVTKDNLATS
-585 LNCST
+585 LNC
-590 DSISGLSD
+590 DAGSITGLSD
-598 GEKFN
+598 NEKFN

-618 IVDDCNKNENLEKI
+618 AVDDCNKNEDLEKI

-637 VFEDGNIYKE
+637 IFEDGNIYKE

-687 ERIIDALWNTSNNFM
+687 ERIIDALWNTSNNFI
-702 QIINDESIQAK
+702 QIISDESIQAK

-718 SEYTDTDKYDL
+718 GEYADKSNL
-729 EDILDKVYTS
+729 EDILDEAYTS

-762 EPTSIAI
+762 KPTSIAI
-769 EFTREKRKSK
+769 EFTRRKGKSK
-779 LTNTRYKKISETYE
+779 LTNTRYKKISEAYE
-793 EITDELISEYELG
+793 KITDELISEYELG
-806 KLQSELD
+806 KLQSKLD

-821 RYYLYF
+821 IYYLYF

-842 DELHQK
+842 DELHQY
-848 YDIDHILPQSFI
+848 YDIDHIFPRSFI
-860 KDDSL
+860 KDNSL
-865 NNRVLTS
+865 NNRVLTR
-872 KGVNI
+872 
-877 KEKSDKTAADLYA
+877 KEINNNEKADRTAADLYA
-890 AKMGDFWRKL
+890 VKMGDFWRKL
-900 RKQGLMTEQKY
+900 RKQGLITEKKY
-911 KNLLTRTDSIN
+911 KNLLTRTDSID

-941 KLAANILQDKYS
+941 KMAANILQDKYS

-987 DGYLTT
+987 DGYLTI
-993 FVGQYLY
+993 FIGQYLY
-1000 KVYPKLR
+1000 KTYPKLR

-1067 YKYMLVSKEVTTESS
+1067 YKYMLVSKEVTTESG

-1207 LHLSKQSLDTL
+1207 LHLSKQALEIL
-1218 AVGKNKSREVSDEEL
+1218 AVGKTKSREVKDEEL
-1233 MAVYKEILLVVNKY
+1233 IAVYEEILLVVNKY

-1256 RQKLNNGLEIFKE
+1256 RQKLNDGLEIFKE

-1295 GLHANAARADLSVLG
+1295 GLHANAARVDLSVLG

>member
-18 VGWAVIG
+18 IGWAVIG

-33 KGKNLIGVRL
+33 KGKNLIGTRL
-43 FKEGDT
+43 FNEGAT

-91 LKESNLSPKDSN
+91 LKSSNLSPKDSN
-103 KKYLGSLLFPDVSDS
+103 KKYLGSLLFPDKSDS

-136 KDKKFDLREIY
+136 KDEKFDLREIY

-159 FLEKV
+159 FLENV

-172 GASIGFLLEE
+172 GSSIGYLLEG
-182 VNSLYKDIIGDESVA
+182 VNNLYKDIIENENVT

-204 EDVEKIILDEETRN
+204 KDVEKIILDDEIRN
-218 LDKQKSVG
+218 IDKQKNVG
-226 KLLVEDKKKKNIV
+226 KLLVEDKEKKNII
-239 TAFSKAILGYKF
+239 TAFSKAIFGYKF

-258 IKDSTLIESDKNKK
+258 IEDSTLIENDKNKK

-281 DIFNELS
+281 NVFNELS
-288 HSLDDNQ
+288 HSLNDNQ

-307 KFKLNMIVPTGYT
+307 KVKLNMIVPSGYT
-320 LSESMIEKYEMHKA
+320 LSESMIEKYETHRA
-334 HLKMYKKFIN
+334 HLKMYKEFIN
-344 TLNAK
+344 TLNLK

-364 EKAKAANA
+364 KKAKAANA

-378 TVKKTIKDNNSD
+378 AVKKTIKDNNSD

-396 GLIDE
+396 GLIDD
-401 GNFMPKQRTGENSV
+401 GNFMPKQRTGENGV
-415 IPHQIHQIELDRII
+415 IPHQLHQIELDRII
-429 ENQAKYYPW
+429 ENQSKYYPW

-509 ESANRFIKRMTSKDT
+509 ESANRFIKRMTSKNT

-536 LLYEKY
+536 LLYEKF

-585 LNCST
+585 LNCSA

-618 IVDDCNKNENLEKI
+618 IVDDCNKNEDLEKI

-769 EFTREKRKSK
+769 EFTREKRKSE
-779 LTNTRYKKISETYE
+779 LTNTRYKKISNAYE
-793 EITDELISEYELG
+793 KITDEIISEYELG

-813 SKANNMRD
+813 NNADNMRD

-865 NNRVLTS
+865 NNRVLTR
-872 KGVNI
+872 KDVNN

-890 AKMGDFWRKL
+890 VKMSDFWRKL
-900 RKQGLMTEQKY
+900 HKQGLITKQKY
-911 KNLLTRTDSIN
+911 KNLLTRTDSID

-953 NTKIIEVRARLN
+953 DTKIIEVRAKLN
-965 SDLRKEYELIKNRE
+965 SNLREEYKLIKNRA

-993 FVGQYLY
+993 FIGQYLY
-1000 KVYPKLR
+1000 KTYPKLR
-1007 SYFVYDDFKKLD
+1007 SYFVYNDFKKLD
-1019 SNYLKHMDKFNF
+1019 SNYLKHMKKFNF
-1031 IWKLEDKK
+1031 LWQLQDDKTI
-1039 AEDVYDNVNNEFIL
+1039 DIYDNVNNEFVL
-1053 NVPKMKDYIQKIYN
+1053 NVPEMKKYIQKIYN
-1067 YKYMLVSKEVTTESS
+1067 YKYMLVSKEVTTKND

-1090 KAGGMNLIPIKQNKP
+1090 KAGGTNLIPIKQNKP
-1105 INIYGGYKEKRNSY
+1105 VNVYGGYKEKRNSY

-1128 KETIYKIVGIPRL
+1128 KENIYKIVGVPRL
-1141 LSDELDRLNTMSEK
+1141 LSDELDRLNDMGEK
-1155 QLLLETIA
+1155 RLLLEKIA
-1163 RTSLSKTEQNFKII
+1163 RKNLSKTEQNFKII
-1177 LDKVYYGQLVIDG
+1177 LDKIYYGQLIIDG
-1190 NQKYTLGSVIY
+1190 NQKYTLGSVMY

-1207 LHLSKQSLDTL
+1207 LHLSKQALEIL
-1218 AVGKNKSREVSDEEL
+1218 AVGKTKSREVSNEEL
-1233 MAVYKEILLVVNKY
+1233 IMVYEEILLVVNKY

-1256 RQKLNNGLEIFKE
+1256 RQKLNNGLELFKE

-1283 IGKFEVLNRILI
+1283 IGKLEVLDRILI
-1295 GLHANAARADLSVLG
+1295 GLHANAMRTDLSVLG

-1338 IFSRAVRVKDLG
+1338 IFSRVVKVKDLG

>member
-18 VGWAVIG
+18 IGWAVIG

-33 KGKNLIGVRL
+33 KGKNLIGTRL
-43 FKEGDT
+43 FNEGAT

-91 LKESNLSPKDSN
+91 LKSSNLSPKDSN
-103 KKYLGSLLFPDVSDS
+103 KKYLGSLLFPDKSDS

-136 KDKKFDLREIY
+136 KDEKFDLREIY

-159 FLEKV
+159 FLENV

-172 GASIGFLLEE
+172 GSSIGYLLEG
-182 VNSLYKDIIGDESVA
+182 VNNLYKDIIENENVT

-204 EDVEKIILDEETRN
+204 KDVEKIILDDEIRN
-218 LDKQKSVG
+218 IDKQKNVG
-226 KLLVEDKKKKNIV
+226 KLLVEDKEKKNII
-239 TAFSKAILGYKF
+239 TAFSKAIFGYKF

-258 IKDSTLIESDKNKK
+258 IEDSTLIENDKNKK

-281 DIFNELS
+281 DVFNELS
-288 HSLDDNQ
+288 HSLNDNQ

-307 KFKLNMIVPTGYT
+307 KVKLNMIVPSGYT
-320 LSESMIEKYEMHKA
+320 LSESMIEKYETHRA
-334 HLKMYKKFIN
+334 HLKMYKEFIN
-344 TLNAK
+344 TLNLK

-364 EKAKAANA
+364 KKAKAANA

-378 TVKKTIKDNNSD
+378 AVKKTIKDNNSD

-396 GLIDE
+396 GLIDD
-401 GNFMPKQRTGENSV
+401 GNFMPKQRTGENGV
-415 IPHQIHQIELDRII
+415 IPHQLHQIELDRII
-429 ENQAKYYPW
+429 ENQSKYYPW

-536 LLYEKY
+536 LLYEKF

-550 IKVNEK
+550 IKVNKK

-564 DIYLNL
+564 NVYLDL
-570 FTTAKNVTKKSLATY
+570 FTTTKNITKKNLANF
-585 LNCST
+585 LNC
-590 DSISGLSD
+590 DIESITGLSD
-598 GEKFN
+598 NNKFN
-603 SSLSSYIDLKAILGN
+603 SSLSSYIELKGILGN
-618 IVDDCNKNENLEKI
+618 TVDDYSKNEDLERI

-637 VFEDGNIYKE
+637 IFEDGNIYKE

-672 RLSKK
+672 RLSKR

-682 TNENG
+682 TNDNG

-702 QIINDESIQAK
+702 QIISDESIQAK

-718 SEYTDTDKYDL
+718 GKYTDKSDL
-729 EDILDKVYTS
+729 EDILSEAYTS

-755 IEKAMKC
+755 IEKAMQC
-762 EPTSIAI
+762 EPTSISI
-769 EFTREKRKSK
+769 EFTRKKQKSR
-779 LTNTRYKKISETYE
+779 LTNTRYKKISDVYE
-793 EITDELISEYELG
+793 KIADEVISEYELR

-813 SKANNMRD
+813 SNANNMRD

-842 DELHQK
+842 DELHQR

-860 KDDSL
+860 KDDSI
-865 NNRVLTS
+865 NNRVLTR
-872 KGVNI
+872 KDVNN

-890 AKMGDFWRKL
+890 VEMSDFWRKL
-900 RKQGLMTEQKY
+900 RKQGLITEQKY
-911 KNLLTRTDSIN
+911 KNLLTKSDSID
-922 KYTKQSFIK
+922 KYAKKGFIK

-941 KLAANILQDKYS
+941 KLVANILQDKYS
-953 NTKIIEVRARLN
+953 DTKIIEVRAKLN
-965 SDLRKEYELIKNRE
+965 SNLREEYKLIKNRA

-993 FVGQYLY
+993 FIGQYLY
-1000 KVYPKLR
+1000 KTYPKLR
-1007 SYFVYDDFKKLD
+1007 SYFVYNDFKKLD
-1019 SNYLKHMDKFNF
+1019 SNYLKHMKKFNF
-1031 IWKLEDKK
+1031 LWQLQDDKTI
-1039 AEDVYDNVNNEFIL
+1039 DIYDNVNNEFVL

-1067 YKYMLVSKEVTTESS
+1067 YKYMLVSKEVTTESG

-1207 LHLSKQSLDTL
+1207 LHLSKQALEIL
-1218 AVGKNKSREVSDEEL
+1218 AVGKTKSREVKDEEL
-1233 MAVYKEILLVVNKY
+1233 IAVYEEILLVVNKY

-1256 RQKLNNGLEIFKE
+1256 RRKLNDGLEIFKE
-1269 LPIYNIYENNKIKK
+1269 LPIHNIYENNKIKK

>member
-1 MEDMERYHIGLD
+1 MERYHIGLD

-18 VGWAVIG
+18 IGWAVTG

-33 KGKNLIGVRL
+33 KGKNLIGTRL
-43 FKEGDT
+43 FKEGNT

-91 LKESNLSPKDSN
+91 LKDSNLSPKDSN
-103 KKYLGSLLFPDVSDS
+103 KKYLGSLLFPDISDS

-136 KDKKFDLREIY
+136 KDEKFDLREIY

-159 FLEKV
+159 FLENV

-182 VNSLYKDIIGDESVA
+182 VNNLYKDIVGDENVT
-197 ILNSGKF
+197 ILNSKKF
-204 EDVEKIILDEETRN
+204 EDVEKIILDDGIRN
-218 LDKQKSVG
+218 LDKQKGVG
-226 KLLVEDKKKKNIV
+226 KLLVEDKKNKNLV
-239 TAFSKAILGYKF
+239 TAFSKAIFGYKF

-258 IKDSTLIESDKNKK
+258 VEGDEKSKL
-272 ITFNDENID
+272 TFNDENID

-288 HSLDDNQ
+288 HSLDDRR

-320 LSESMIEKYEMHKA
+320 LSESMIEKYEIHKA
-334 HLKMYKKFIN
+334 HLKMYKEFIN
-344 TLNAK
+344 TLNSK
-349 DRKILKNAYSDYINN
+349 DRKILKNAYTDYINN

-378 TVKKTIKDNNSD
+378 TVKKTIKDNDSD
-390 TAKKII
+390 IVKKII
-396 GLIDE
+396 DLIDE
-401 GNFMPKQRTGENSV
+401 GNFMPKQRTGENGV
-415 IPHQIHQIELDRII
+415 IPHQLHQIELDRII
-429 ENQAKYYPW
+429 ENQVKYYPW

-485 FAWMVRKAKGT
+485 FAWMVRKSKGT

-536 LLYEKY
+536 LLYEKF

-564 DIYLNL
+564 NIYLKL
-570 FTTAKNVTKKSLATY
+570 FTTTKNVTKKNLATF
-585 LNCST
+585 LNCSIE
-590 DSISGLSD
+590 SISGLSD
-598 GEKFN
+598 DKKFN
-603 SSLSSYIDLKAILGN
+603 SSLSSYIDLKVILGD
-618 IVDDCNKNENLEKI
+618 IVDDYSKNEDLEKI

-637 VFEDGNIYKE
+637 IFEDGNIYKE
-647 KLSEISWLTD
+647 KLSEILWLTD
-657 EQIEKLSNIHFKGWG
+657 DQIEKLSNIHFKGWG
-672 RLSKK
+672 RLSKR
-677 LLTQI
+677 LLMQV
-682 TNENG
+682 TNDNG

-702 QIINDESIQAK
+702 QIVNDESIQSELAK
-713 LAEIN
+713 IN
-718 SEYTDTDKYDL
+718 GEYSTKSGL
-729 EDILDKVYTS
+729 EDILDEAYTS

-746 RQVMKVVED
+746 RQVIKVVED
-755 IEKAMKC
+755 IEKAMQC
-762 EPTSIAI
+762 EPASISI
-769 EFTREKRKSK
+769 EFTRRKEKSR

-793 EITDELISEYELG
+793 KITDELMSEYELG
-806 KLQSELD
+806 RLQSELENN
-813 SKANNMRD
+813 ANDMRD

-865 NNRVLTS
+865 NNRVLTR
-872 KGVNI
+872 KDINN

-890 AKMGDFWRKL
+890 TKMGNFWRKL
-900 RKQGLMTEQKY
+900 YEQGLITKQKY
-911 KNLLTRTDSIN
+911 NNLLTRTDSIN
-922 KYTKQSFIK
+922 KYVKQGFIK

-941 KLAANILQDKYS
+941 KLVANILQDKYA
-953 NTKIIEVRARLN
+953 NTKIIEIRAKLN

-993 FVGQYLY
+993 FIGQYLY
-1000 KVYPKLR
+1000 RTYPKLQ
-1007 SYFVYDDFKKLD
+1007 SYFVYNDFKKLD
-1019 SNYLKHMDKFNF
+1019 SKYLERLGRFNF
-1031 IWKLEDKK
+1031 LWQLEDNKTI
-1039 AEDVYDNVNNEFIL
+1039 DVYDNTNNEFVL
-1053 NVPKMKDYIQKIYN
+1053 NVPEMKEYIQKINN
-1067 YKYMLVSKEVTTESS
+1067 YKYMLVSKEVTTEKG

-1090 KAGGMNLIPIKQNKP
+1090 KAGGTSLIPIKQNRP
-1105 INIYGGYKEKRNSY
+1105 INIYGVYKEKRNSY
-1119 MMLVKIKKK
+1119 MMLVKINKK

-1141 LSDELDRLNTMSEK
+1141 LSDKLDRLSTAGEK
-1155 QLLLETIA
+1155 QLLLEEIA
-1163 RTSLSKTEQNFKII
+1163 RTSLSKTEQDFKII
-1177 LDKVYYGQLVIDG
+1177 LDKIYYGQLIVDG

-1207 LHLSKQSLDTL
+1207 LHLSKKALEAL
-1218 AVGKNKSREVSDEEL
+1218 AVGKTRSREISNEEL
-1233 MAVYKEILLVVNKY
+1233 IAVYEEILLAVNKY

-1283 IGKFEVLNRILI
+1283 VGKFEVLNRILI
-1295 GLHANAARADLSVLG
+1295 GLHANAMRTDLSVLG

-1338 IFSRAVRVKDLG
+1338 IFSRVVRVKDLG

>member
-1 MEDMERYHIGLD
+1 MERYHIGLD

-18 VGWAVIG
+18 IGWAVIG

-43 FKEGDT
+43 FKEEDT
-49 AAERRGFR
+49 AAERRSFR

-103 KKYLGSLLFPDVSDS
+103 KKYLGSLLFPDISDS

-258 IKDSTLIESDKNKK
+258 IESDEKNKL
-272 ITFNDENID
+272 TFNDENID

-334 HLKMYKKFIN
+334 HLKMYKEFIN

-378 TVKKTIKDNNSD
+378 TIKKTIKDNNSD

-401 GNFMPKQRTGENSV
+401 GNFMPKQRTGENGV
-415 IPHQIHQIELDRII
+415 IPHQLHQIELDRII

-536 LLYEKY
+536 LLYEKF

-550 IKVNEK
+550 IKVNKK
-556 KLDIEQKQ
+556 KLDVEQKQ
-564 DIYLNL
+564 HVYLDL
-570 FTTAKNVTKKSLATY
+570 FTTRKNVTKDNLATS
-585 LNCST
+585 LNC
-590 DSISGLSD
+590 DVESITGLSD
-598 GEKFN
+598 NEKFN

-618 IVDDCNKNENLEKI
+618 AVDDCNKNKDLEKI

-637 VFEDGNIYKE
+637 IFEDGNIYKE

-687 ERIIDALWNTSNNFM
+687 ERIIDALWNTSNNFI
-702 QIINDESIQAK
+702 QIISDESIQAK

-718 SEYTDTDKYDL
+718 GEYADKSNL
-729 EDILDKVYTS
+729 EDILDEAYTS

-762 EPTSIAI
+762 KPTSIAI
-769 EFTREKRKSK
+769 EFTRRKGKSK

-793 EITDELISEYELG
+793 KITDELISEYELG
-806 KLQSELD
+806 KLQSKLD

-821 RYYLYF
+821 IYYLYF

-842 DELHQK
+842 DELHQY
-848 YDIDHILPQSFI
+848 YDIDHIFPRSFI
-860 KDDSL
+860 KDNSL
-865 NNRVLTS
+865 NNRVLTR
-872 KGVNI
+872 
-877 KEKSDKTAADLYA
+877 KEINNNEKADRTAADLYA
-890 AKMGDFWRKL
+890 VKMGDFWRKL
-900 RKQGLMTEQKY
+900 RKQGLITEKKY
-911 KNLLTRTDSIN
+911 KNLLTRTDSID

-941 KLAANILQDKYS
+941 KMAANILQDKYS

-987 DGYLTT
+987 DGYLTI
-993 FVGQYLY
+993 FIGQYLY
-1000 KVYPKLR
+1000 KTYPKLR

-1067 YKYMLVSKEVTTESS
+1067 YKYMLISKEVTTESG

-1177 LDKVYYGQLVIDG
+1177 LDKIYYGQLVIDG

-1207 LHLSKQSLDTL
+1207 LHLSKQALEIL
-1218 AVGKNKSREVSDEEL
+1218 AVGKTKSREVKDEEL
-1233 MAVYKEILLVVNKY
+1233 IAVYEEILLVVNKY

-1256 RQKLNNGLEIFKE
+1256 RQKLNDGLEIFKE

>member
-1 MEDMERYHIGLD
+1 MERYHIGLD

-18 VGWAVIG
+18 IGWAVIG

-33 KGKNLIGVRL
+33 KGKNLIGTRL
-43 FKEGDT
+43 FKEGNT

-182 VNSLYKDIIGDESVA
+182 VNSLYKDIIGDESVV

-204 EDVEKIILDEETRN
+204 EDVEKIILDEENRN

-239 TAFSKAILGYKF
+239 TAFSKAIFGYKF

-258 IKDSTLIESDKNKK
+258 IENDEKNKL
-272 ITFNDENID
+272 TFNDENID

-288 HSLDDNQ
+288 HSLNDNQ

-334 HLKMYKKFIN
+334 HLKMYKEFIN
-344 TLNAK
+344 TLNTK

-401 GNFMPKQRTGENSV
+401 GNFMPKQRTGENGV
-415 IPHQIHQIELDRII
+415 IPHQLHQIELDRII

-536 LLYEKY
+536 LLYEKF

-550 IKVNEK
+550 IKVNKK
-556 KLDIEQKQ
+556 KLDVEQKQ
-564 DIYLNL
+564 HVYLDL
-570 FTTAKNVTKKSLATY
+570 FTTRKNVTKDNLATS
-585 LNCST
+585 LNC
-590 DSISGLSD
+590 DAGSITGLSD
-598 GEKFN
+598 NEKFN

-618 IVDDCNKNENLEKI
+618 AVDDCNKNEDLEKI

-637 VFEDGNIYKE
+637 IFEDGNIYKE

-687 ERIIDALWNTSNNFM
+687 ERIIDALWNTSNNFI
-702 QIINDESIQAK
+702 QIISDESIQAK

-718 SEYTDTDKYDL
+718 GEYADKSNL
-729 EDILDKVYTS
+729 EDILDETYTS

-762 EPTSIAI
+762 KPTSIAI
-769 EFTREKRKSK
+769 EFTRRKGKSK
-779 LTNTRYKKISETYE
+779 LTNTRYKKISEAYE
-793 EITDELISEYELG
+793 KITDELISEYELG
-806 KLQSELD
+806 KLQSKLD

-821 RYYLYF
+821 IYYLYF

-842 DELHQK
+842 DELHQY
-848 YDIDHILPQSFI
+848 YDIDHIFPRSFI
-860 KDDSL
+860 KDNSL
-865 NNRVLTS
+865 NNRVLTR
-872 KGVNI
+872 
-877 KEKSDKTAADLYA
+877 KEINNNEKADRTAADLYA
-890 AKMGDFWRKL
+890 VKMGDFWRKL
-900 RKQGLMTEQKY
+900 RKQGLITEKKY
-911 KNLLTRTDSIN
+911 KNLLTRTDSID

-941 KLAANILQDKYS
+941 KMAANILQDKYS

-987 DGYLTT
+987 DGYLTI
-993 FVGQYLY
+993 FIGQYLY
-1000 KVYPKLR
+1000 KTYPKLR

-1067 YKYMLVSKEVTTESS
+1067 YKYMLVSKEVTTESG

-1207 LHLSKQSLDTL
+1207 LHLSKQALEIL
-1218 AVGKNKSREVSDEEL
+1218 AVGKTKSREVKDEEL
-1233 MAVYKEILLVVNKY
+1233 IAVYEEILLVVNKY

-1256 RQKLNNGLEIFKE
+1256 RQKLNDGLEIFKE

-1295 GLHANAARADLSVLG
+1295 GLHANAARVDLSVLG

>member
-18 VGWAVIG
+18 IGWAVIG

-49 AAERRGFR
+49 AAERRSFR

-103 KKYLGSLLFPDVSDS
+103 KKYLGSLLFPDISDS

-258 IKDSTLIESDKNKK
+258 IESDEKNKL
-272 ITFNDENID
+272 TFNDENID

-334 HLKMYKKFIN
+334 HLKMYKEFIN

-372 QENFYK
+372 KENFYK
-378 TVKKTIKDNNSD
+378 TIKKTIKDNNSD

-401 GNFMPKQRTGENSV
+401 GNFMPKQRTGENGV
-415 IPHQIHQIELDRII
+415 IPHQLHQIELDRII

-536 LLYEKY
+536 LLYEKF

-550 IKVNEK
+550 IKVNKK
-556 KLDIEQKQ
+556 KLDVEQKQ
-564 DIYLNL
+564 HVYLDL
-570 FTTAKNVTKKSLATY
+570 FTTRKNVTKDNLATS
-585 LNCST
+585 LNC
-590 DSISGLSD
+590 DVESITGLSD
-598 GEKFN
+598 NEKFN

-618 IVDDCNKNENLEKI
+618 AVDDCNKNKDLEKI

-637 VFEDGNIYKE
+637 IFEDGNIYKE

-687 ERIIDALWNTSNNFM
+687 ERIIDALWNTSNNFI
-702 QIINDESIQAK
+702 QIISDESIQAK

-718 SEYTDTDKYDL
+718 GEYADKSNL
-729 EDILDKVYTS
+729 EDILDEAYTS

-762 EPTSIAI
+762 KPTSIAI
-769 EFTREKRKSK
+769 EFTRRKGKSK

-793 EITDELISEYELG
+793 KITDELISEYELG
-806 KLQSELD
+806 KLQSKLD

-821 RYYLYF
+821 IYYLYF

-842 DELHQK
+842 DELHQY
-848 YDIDHILPQSFI
+848 YDIDHIFPRSFI
-860 KDDSL
+860 KDNSL
-865 NNRVLTS
+865 NNRVLTR
-872 KGVNI
+872 
-877 KEKSDKTAADLYA
+877 KEINNNEKADRTAADLYA
-890 AKMGDFWRKL
+890 VKMGDFWRKL
-900 RKQGLMTEQKY
+900 RKQGLITEKKY
-911 KNLLTRTDSIN
+911 KNLLTRTDSID

-941 KLAANILQDKYS
+941 KMAANILQDKYS

-987 DGYLTT
+987 DGYLTI
-993 FVGQYLY
+993 FIGQYLY
-1000 KVYPKLR
+1000 KTYPKLR

-1067 YKYMLVSKEVTTESS
+1067 YKYMLISKEVTTESG

-1177 LDKVYYGQLVIDG
+1177 LDKIYYGQLVIDG

-1207 LHLSKQSLDTL
+1207 LHLSKQALEIL
-1218 AVGKNKSREVSDEEL
+1218 AVGKTKSREVKDEEL
-1233 MAVYKEILLVVNKY
+1233 IAVYEEILLVVNKY

-1256 RQKLNNGLEIFKE
+1256 RQKLNDGLEIFKE

>member
-18 VGWAVIG
+18 IGWAVIG

-49 AAERRGFR
+49 AAERRSFR

-103 KKYLGSLLFPDVSDS
+103 KKYLGSLLFPDISDS

-258 IKDSTLIESDKNKK
+258 IESDEKNKL
-272 ITFNDENID
+272 TFNDENID

-334 HLKMYKKFIN
+334 HLKMYKEFIN

-378 TVKKTIKDNNSD
+378 TIKKTIKDNNSD

-401 GNFMPKQRTGENSV
+401 GNFMPKQRTGENGV
-415 IPHQIHQIELDRII
+415 IPHQLHQIELDRII

-536 LLYEKY
+536 LLYEKF

-550 IKVNEK
+550 IKVNKK
-556 KLDIEQKQ
+556 KLDVEQKQ
-564 DIYLNL
+564 YVYLDL
-570 FTTAKNVTKKSLATY
+570 FTTRKNVTKDNLATS
-585 LNCST
+585 LNC
-590 DSISGLSD
+590 DVESITGLSD
-598 GEKFN
+598 NEKFN

-618 IVDDCNKNENLEKI
+618 AVDDCNKNKDLEKI

-637 VFEDGNIYKE
+637 IFEDGNIYKE

-687 ERIIDALWNTSNNFM
+687 ERIIDALWNTSNNFI
-702 QIINDESIQAK
+702 QIISDESIQVK

-718 SEYTDTDKYDL
+718 GEYADKSNL
-729 EDILDKVYTS
+729 EDILDEAYTS

-762 EPTSIAI
+762 KPTSIAI
-769 EFTREKRKSK
+769 EFTRRKGKSK

-793 EITDELISEYELG
+793 KITDELISEYELG
-806 KLQSELD
+806 KLQSKLD

-821 RYYLYF
+821 IYYLYF

-842 DELHQK
+842 DELHQY
-848 YDIDHILPQSFI
+848 YDIDHIFPRSFI
-860 KDDSL
+860 KDNSL
-865 NNRVLTS
+865 SNRVLTR
-872 KGVNI
+872 
-877 KEKSDKTAADLYA
+877 KEINNNEKADRTAADLYA
-890 AKMGDFWRKL
+890 VKMGDFWRKL
-900 RKQGLMTEQKY
+900 RKQGLITEKKY
-911 KNLLTRTDSIN
+911 KNLLTRTDSID

-941 KLAANILQDKYS
+941 KMAANILQDKYS

-987 DGYLTT
+987 DGYLTI
-993 FVGQYLY
+993 FIGQYLY
-1000 KVYPKLR
+1000 KTYPKLR

-1067 YKYMLVSKEVTTESS
+1067 YKYMLISKEVTTESG

-1177 LDKVYYGQLVIDG
+1177 LDKIYYGQLVIDG

-1207 LHLSKQSLDTL
+1207 LHLSKQALEIL
-1218 AVGKNKSREVSDEEL
+1218 AVGKTKSREVKDEEL
-1233 MAVYKEILLVVNKY
+1233 IAVYEEILLVVNKY

-1256 RQKLNNGLEIFKE
+1256 RQKLNDGLEIFKE